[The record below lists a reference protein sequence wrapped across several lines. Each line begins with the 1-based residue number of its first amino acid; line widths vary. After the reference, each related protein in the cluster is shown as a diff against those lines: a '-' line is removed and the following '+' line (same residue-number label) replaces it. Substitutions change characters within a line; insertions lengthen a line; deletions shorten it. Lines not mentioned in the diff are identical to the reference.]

1 MSEEVNLSEE
11 SNNSENEA
19 NNPENEANN
28 SENEPLD
35 QKELLEDVAEIRQM
49 IHQQRFAECN
59 PMLFA
64 IIKNCPNQQPYIHRL
79 VQGLLSTV
87 IANLSLFQRKKMSSV
102 MLGFLKQDAKAI
114 KEFEIPETTPETRA
128 KLVSEAISEL
138 DQFLVDVEMD
148 IRSELGVFKD
158 LKKKGEEID
167 VKEVKPTLE
176 KFVSREAM
184 LFLNHDLSKE
194 EQDQASATLYQEWEE
209 CREKI
214 FGRFVSSGHWND
226 EERAE
231 VKDTILSPTVDSLTS
246 QLLVSAITL
255 SAATVFDM
263 GKFTLLY
270 DIYRQTDDDEVK
282 VRALLGWLLVSMN
295 SSCYEQ
301 HPDFL
306 SFAEQLTEDCK
317 NDSDLLAEIIKAQKM
332 LAVTVFSEQKSIDYT
347 NDIMSSLSKR
357 FLGDLKNKVADL
369 LEADEDMRNI
379 FGVEDDE
386 ETSDEES
393 PIRSVDIN
401 TDEDG
406 DPALNVGVDSP
417 LSMDEMMDK
426 GIDILLPQFKML
438 RDQTEFFTHLYNWF
452 MPFYLKNPHIT
463 EALGF
468 VDEKR
473 KFCKAFCSTARSC
486 PADAYSLANLIVS
499 HPNEIPENIV
509 DCYDDPEDEED
520 GSKPADEEE
529 IVNEFFKEP
538 EEHRAKRI
546 RINYIRNLLRF
557 SKFYKEKDELFTIL
571 DELDDDKPA
580 YAVLAGPLFQDEF
593 FDKYRMAIARYSFRR
608 EFPDMV
614 DVMLE
619 GVPCDT
625 LEMHFMKGWVCMQKE
640 DDHSLRMA
648 VDHFKE
654 MLKMQPD
661 MKPVYLQLGI
671 CYRKLCQVDE
681 YLENFDKLMEFKDSF
696 SEEELFE
703 LKLEKL
709 KFIVM
714 NNRLEEAMPL
724 AYELDY
730 THPESQMA
738 GALLTQLLIKIGGE
752 HTEGNFQKAHQRLDE
767 YFAEVNELFGSFE
780 KMKKS
785 GKDPK
790 NMMMQAMDLFFKMMK
805 NDKAAEAYNNYSL
818 GLLALIEHQPK
829 KAVGPFFRA
838 YAYYEDKDQ
847 DVFFEVLREDYK
859 WLKNYGC
866 SFTDIMIIYNQ
877 VVAEHQ
883 QSQEELKKYADKS
896 E

>member
-11 SNNSENEA
+11 SNN
-19 NNPENEANN
+19 PEEDV
-28 SENEPLD
+28 LD
-35 QKELLEDVAEIRQM
+35 QDFLLEKVDEMRDL
-49 IHQQRFAECN
+49 IHQQRFTECK
-59 PMLFA
+59 PILVEIFE
-64 IIKNCPNQQPYIHRL
+64 NCPNYKQYMRRL
-79 VQGLLSTV
+79 MHGLLKTV
-87 IANLSLFQRKKMSSV
+87 LANMSLLQCKKLPDD
-102 MLGFLKQDAKAI
+102 MLGFLKQYVKPSEELD
-114 KEFEIPETTPETRA
+114 IPEMTPEARTKFVFGA
-128 KLVSEAISEL
+128 VSEL
-138 DQFLVDVEMD
+138 DQLLEDIEMD
-148 IRSELGVFKD
+148 IRSEQGIFKD
-158 LKKKGEEID
+158 LKKQGEEID
-167 VKEVKPTLE
+167 IKEVKPTLE

-194 EQDQASATLYQEWEE
+194 EQDQASARLYQEWEE
-209 CREKI
+209 YREKI
-214 FGRFVSSGHWND
+214 FDRFVSSGYWND
-226 EERAE
+226 EERAV

-270 DIYRQTDDDEVK
+270 DIYRLADDDEVK
-282 VRALLGWLLVSMN
+282 VRALLGWLLVSTN
-295 SSCYEQ
+295 CGSYEQ
-301 HPDFL
+301 QPDFR

-347 NDIMSSLSKR
+347 NDIMASLSKR
-357 FLGDLKNKVADL
+357 FLDDLRDKVADL

-379 FGVEDDE
+379 FGIEDDE
-386 ETSDEES
+386 ETSEES
-393 PIRSVDIN
+393 PIRSDDTN
-401 TDEDG
+401 TDKDG
-406 DPALNVGVDSP
+406 IPNLDAVIESP

-499 HPNEIPENIV
+499 HSNEIPENIV

-520 GSKPADEEE
+520 GSESADEEE
-529 IVNEFFKEP
+529 IVKEFFNEP

-546 RINYIRNLLRF
+546 RINYIRNLMRF
-557 SKFYKEKDELFTIL
+557 SKFYTAKDEIFNIF

-593 FDKYRMAIARYSFRR
+593 FDKYRMAIARFSFRR
-608 EFPDMV
+608 EFPDLV
-614 DVMLE
+614 EVMLE

-625 LEMHFMKGWVCMQKE
+625 LEMHFMKGWVCMQKG
-640 DDHSLRMA
+640 DNHSLRMA
-648 VDHFKE
+648 VDYFKK
-654 MLKMQPD
+654 MLKIKPD
-661 MKPVYLQLGI
+661 MKQVYLQLGT
-671 CYRKLCQVDE
+671 CYRNLIQVDE

-703 LKLEKL
+703 LKLDKL

-714 NNRLEEAMPL
+714 NNRFEEAMPL

-730 THPESQMA
+730 THPENQMA

-752 HTEGNFQKAHQRLDE
+752 HTEENFQKAHQRLDE

-780 KMKKS
+780 KMKKA
-785 GKDPK
+785 GKDTK

-805 NDKAAEAYNNYSL
+805 NDKLAEAYNNYSL

-829 KAVGPFFRA
+829 KAMGPFFRV
-838 YAYYEDKDQ
+838 YAYYVEKDEN
-847 DVFFEVLREDYK
+847 VFFEALKEDYK

-866 SFTDIMIIYNQ
+866 SYTDLMIIYNQ

-883 QSQEELKKYADKS
+883 KSQEEIKKYADKS

>member
-11 SNNSENEA
+11 SNN
-19 NNPENEANN
+19 PEEV
-28 SENEPLD
+28 LD
-35 QKELLEDVAEIRQM
+35 QDELLEKIDEMRQL
-49 IHQQRFAECN
+49 IHQQRFTECKPLLVAVFTPLPSN
-59 PMLFA
+59 
-64 IIKNCPNQQPYIHRL
+64 KQYVNRL
-79 VQGLLSTV
+79 LQSLLTALA
-87 IANLSLFQRKKMSSV
+87 ANMSLFQRKKIPDGV
-102 MLGFLKQDAKAI
+102 FGFPLQHI
-114 KEFEIPETTPETRA
+114 KSFEKLDIPEMTPETRA
-128 KLVSEAISEL
+128 KYISSAISGL
-138 DQFLVDVEMD
+138 DQLLEDIEMD
-148 IRSELGVFKD
+148 IRSDQGVFKD
-158 LKKKGEEID
+158 LKKQGEAID
-167 VKEVKPTLE
+167 IKEVKSTLE

-194 EQDQASATLYQEWEE
+194 EQDQASARLYQEWEE
-209 CREKI
+209 YREKI
-214 FGRFVSSGHWND
+214 FGRFVSSGHWTD
-226 EERAE
+226 EECAA
-231 VKDTILSPTVDSLTS
+231 VKDSILSPTVDSLTS

-295 SSCYEQ
+295 SSYCEQ
-301 HPDFL
+301 HPDFR

-317 NDSDLLAEIIKAQKM
+317 NDQDLLADIIKAQKM

-369 LEADEDMRNI
+369 LDADEDMRNLFEI
-379 FGVEDDE
+379 DEDE
-386 ETSDEES
+386 ETSEEES

-406 DPALNVGVDSP
+406 VDNLNVGVDSP

-438 RDQTEFFTHLYNWF
+438 RDQTDFFTHLYNWF
-452 MPFYLKNPHIT
+452 MPFYLKNPHVT

-509 DCYDDPEDEED
+509 DCYDDPEDEGD
-520 GSKPADEEE
+520 GSEPADEEE

-538 EEHRAKRI
+538 GEHRAKRI

-557 SKFYKEKDELFTIL
+557 SKFYTAKDEIFNIL

-608 EFPDMV
+608 EFPDLV
-614 DVMLE
+614 EVMLE

-648 VDHFKE
+648 VDHFKK
-654 MLKMQPD
+654 MLKIKPD
-661 MKPVYLQLGI
+661 MKQVYLQLGI
-671 CYRKLCQVDE
+671 CYRNLIQVDE

-703 LKLEKL
+703 LKLDKL

-714 NNRLEEAMPL
+714 NNRFEEAMPL

-730 THPESQMA
+730 THPENQMA

-752 HTEGNFQKAHQRLDE
+752 HAEENFQKAHQRLDE
-767 YFAEVNELFGSFE
+767 YFAEVNELFGSFD

-785 GKDPK
+785 GKDTK

-805 NDKAAEAYNNYSL
+805 NDKLAEAYNNYSQ

-829 KAVGPFFRA
+829 KALEPFFRA
-838 YAYYEDKDQ
+838 YAYYVEKDEN
-847 DVFFEVLREDYK
+847 VFFEALKEDYK

-866 SFTDIMIIYNQ
+866 SYTDLMIIYNQ

-883 QSQEELKKYADKS
+883 QTEDELKKYADKS

>member
-11 SNNSENEA
+11 SNN
-19 NNPENEANN
+19 PEEDV
-28 SENEPLD
+28 LD
-35 QKELLEDVAEIRQM
+35 QDFLLEKVDEMRDL
-49 IHQQRFAECN
+49 IHQQRFTECK
-59 PMLFA
+59 PILVA
-64 IIKNCPNQQPYIHRL
+64 IFENCPNHKQYMRRL
-79 VQGLLSTV
+79 MHGLLKTV
-87 IANLSLFQRKKMSSV
+87 LANMSLLQCKKLPDD
-102 MLGFLKQDAKAI
+102 MLGFLKQYVKPSEELD
-114 KEFEIPETTPETRA
+114 IPEMTPEARTKFVFGA
-128 KLVSEAISEL
+128 VSEL
-138 DQFLVDVEMD
+138 DQLLVDIEMD
-148 IRSELGVFKD
+148 IRSDQGIFKD
-158 LKKKGEEID
+158 LKKQGEAID
-167 VKEVKPTLE
+167 IKEVKPTLE

-194 EQDQASATLYQEWEE
+194 EQDQASARLYQEWEE
-209 CREKI
+209 YREKI
-214 FGRFVSSGHWND
+214 FDRFVSSGYWNN
-226 EERAE
+226 EERAV

-270 DIYRQTDDDEVK
+270 DIYRLADDDEVK
-282 VRALLGWLLVSMN
+282 VRALLGWLLVSTN
-295 SSCYEQ
+295 CGSYEQ
-301 HPDFL
+301 QPDFR

-317 NDSDLLAEIIKAQKM
+317 NDPDLLAEIIKAQKM

-347 NDIMSSLSKR
+347 NDIMASLSKR
-357 FLGDLKNKVADL
+357 FLDDLRDKVADL

-379 FGVEDDE
+379 FGIEDDE
-386 ETSDEES
+386 ETSEES
-393 PIRSVDIN
+393 PIRSDDTN
-401 TDEDG
+401 TDKDG
-406 DPALNVGVDSP
+406 IPNLDADIESP

-499 HPNEIPENIV
+499 HSNEIPENIV

-520 GSKPADEEE
+520 GSESADEEE
-529 IVNEFFKEP
+529 IVKEFFNEP

-546 RINYIRNLLRF
+546 RINYIRNLMRF
-557 SKFYKEKDELFTIL
+557 SKFYTAKDEIFNIF

-593 FDKYRMAIARYSFRR
+593 FDKYRMAIARFSFRR
-608 EFPDMV
+608 EFPDLV
-614 DVMLE
+614 EVMLE

-625 LEMHFMKGWVCMQKE
+625 LEMHFMKGWVCMQKG
-640 DDHSLRMA
+640 DNHSLRMA
-648 VDHFKE
+648 VDHFKK
-654 MLKMQPD
+654 MLKIKPD
-661 MKPVYLQLGI
+661 MKQVYLQLGT
-671 CYRKLCQVDE
+671 CYRNLIQVDE
-681 YLENFDKLMEFKDSF
+681 YLDNFDKLMEFKDSF

-703 LKLEKL
+703 LKLDKL

-714 NNRLEEAMPL
+714 NNRFEEAMPL

-730 THPESQMA
+730 THPENQMA

-752 HTEGNFQKAHQRLDE
+752 HAEENFQKAHQRLDE

-780 KMKKS
+780 KMKKA
-785 GKDPK
+785 GKDTK

-805 NDKAAEAYNNYSL
+805 NDKLAEAYNNYSL

-829 KAVGPFFRA
+829 KAMGPFFRV
-838 YAYYEDKDQ
+838 YAYYVEKDEN
-847 DVFFEVLREDYK
+847 VFFEALKEDYK

-866 SFTDIMIIYNQ
+866 SYTDLMIIYNQ

-883 QSQEELKKYADKS
+883 KSQEEIKKYADKS

>member
-11 SNNSENEA
+11 SNN
-19 NNPENEANN
+19 PEEDV
-28 SENEPLD
+28 LD
-35 QKELLEDVAEIRQM
+35 QDFLLEKVDEMRDL
-49 IHQQRFAECN
+49 IHQQRFTECK
-59 PMLFA
+59 PILVA
-64 IIKNCPNQQPYIHRL
+64 IFENCPNHKQYMRRL
-79 VQGLLSTV
+79 MHGLLKTV
-87 IANLSLFQRKKMSSV
+87 LANMSLLQCKKLPDD
-102 MLGFLKQDAKAI
+102 MLGFLKQYVKPSEELD
-114 KEFEIPETTPETRA
+114 IPEMTPEARTKFVFGA
-128 KLVSEAISEL
+128 VSEL
-138 DQFLVDVEMD
+138 DQLLVDIEMD
-148 IRSELGVFKD
+148 IRSDQGIFKD
-158 LKKKGEEID
+158 LKKQGEAID
-167 VKEVKPTLE
+167 IKEVKPTLE

-194 EQDQASATLYQEWEE
+194 EQDQASARLYQEWEE
-209 CREKI
+209 YREKI
-214 FGRFVSSGHWND
+214 FDRFVSSGYWNN
-226 EERAE
+226 EERAV

-270 DIYRQTDDDEVK
+270 DIYRLADDDEVK
-282 VRALLGWLLVSMN
+282 VRALLGWLLVSTN
-295 SSCYEQ
+295 CGSYEQ
-301 HPDFL
+301 QPDFR

-317 NDSDLLAEIIKAQKM
+317 NDPDLLAEIIKAQKM

-347 NDIMSSLSKR
+347 NDIMASLSKR
-357 FLGDLKNKVADL
+357 FLDDLRDKVADL

-379 FGVEDDE
+379 FGIEDDE
-386 ETSDEES
+386 ETSEES
-393 PIRSVDIN
+393 PIRSDDTN
-401 TDEDG
+401 TDEDRIPNL
-406 DPALNVGVDSP
+406 DADIESP

-473 KFCKAFCSTARSC
+473 KFCKAFSSTARSC

-499 HPNEIPENIV
+499 HSNEIPENIV

-520 GSKPADEEE
+520 GSESADEEE
-529 IVNEFFKEP
+529 IVKEFFNEP

-546 RINYIRNLLRF
+546 RINYIRNLMRF
-557 SKFYKEKDELFTIL
+557 SKFYTAKDEIFNIF

-593 FDKYRMAIARYSFRR
+593 FDKYRMAIARFSFRR
-608 EFPDMV
+608 EFPDLV
-614 DVMLE
+614 EVMLE

-625 LEMHFMKGWVCMQKE
+625 LEMHFMKGWVCMQKG
-640 DDHSLRMA
+640 DNHSLRMA
-648 VDHFKE
+648 VDHFKK
-654 MLKMQPD
+654 MLKIKPD
-661 MKPVYLQLGI
+661 MKQVYLQLGT
-671 CYRKLCQVDE
+671 CYRNLIQVDE

-703 LKLEKL
+703 LKLDKL

-714 NNRLEEAMPL
+714 NNRFEEAMPL

-730 THPESQMA
+730 THPENQMA

-752 HTEGNFQKAHQRLDE
+752 HAEENFQKAHQRLDE

-780 KMKKS
+780 KMKKA
-785 GKDPK
+785 GKDTK

-805 NDKAAEAYNNYSL
+805 NDKLAEAYNNYSL

-829 KAVGPFFRA
+829 KAMGPFFRV
-838 YAYYEDKDQ
+838 YAYYVEKDE
-847 DVFFEVLREDYK
+847 DVFFEALKEDYK

-866 SFTDIMIIYNQ
+866 SYTDLMIIYNQ

-883 QSQEELKKYADKS
+883 KSQEEIKKYADKS

>member
-11 SNNSENEA
+11 SNN
-19 NNPENEANN
+19 PEEVLA
-28 SENEPLD
+28 
-35 QKELLEDVAEIRQM
+35 QKELLEDVVEIRQM

-64 IIKNCPNQQPYIHRL
+64 IIKNSPNHLPYIHRL

-87 IANLSLFQRKKMSSV
+87 IASLSLFQRKKMSTE
-102 MLGFLKQDAKAI
+102 MLGFLKLDAKAI
-114 KEFEIPETTPETRA
+114 KEFKIPETTPEARA

-138 DQFLVDVEMD
+138 DQFLVDIEMD
-148 IRSELGVFKD
+148 IRSEQGIFKD
-158 LKKKGEEID
+158 LKKQGEAID
-167 VKEVKPTLE
+167 IKEVKPTLE

-194 EQDQASATLYQEWEE
+194 EQDQASARLYQEWEE
-209 CREKI
+209 YREKI
-214 FGRFVSSGHWND
+214 FDRFVSSGYWND
-226 EERAE
+226 EERAA

-270 DIYRQTDDDEVK
+270 DIYRLADDDEVK
-282 VRALLGWLLVSMN
+282 VRALLGWLLVSMKSN
-295 SSCYEQ
+295 SYEQ
-301 HPDFL
+301 HPDFR

-317 NDSDLLAEIIKAQKM
+317 NDPDLLADIIKAQKM

-347 NDIMSSLSKR
+347 NDIMASLSKR
-357 FLGDLKNKVADL
+357 FLGDLKDKVADL

-379 FGVEDDE
+379 FGIDEDE
-386 ETSDEES
+386 ETSEES

-406 DPALNVGVDSP
+406 IDNLDADIESP

-509 DCYDDPEDEED
+509 DCYDDPEDEGD
-520 GSKPADEEE
+520 GSESADEEE

-538 EEHRAKRI
+538 GEHRAKRI

-557 SKFYKEKDELFTIL
+557 SKFYTAKDEIFNIL

-608 EFPDMV
+608 EFPDLV
-614 DVMLE
+614 EVMLE

-625 LEMHFMKGWVCMQKE
+625 LEMHFMKGWVCMQKG
-640 DDHSLRMA
+640 DNHSLRMA
-648 VDHFKE
+648 VDHFKK
-654 MLKMQPD
+654 MLKIKPD
-661 MKPVYLQLGI
+661 MKQVYLQLGI
-671 CYRKLCQVDE
+671 CYRNLIQVDE

-703 LKLEKL
+703 LKLDKL

-714 NNRLEEAMPL
+714 NNRFEEAMPL

-730 THPESQMA
+730 THPENQMA

-752 HTEGNFQKAHQRLDE
+752 HTEENFQKAHQRLDE

-780 KMKKS
+780 KMKKE
-785 GKDPK
+785 GKDTK

-805 NDKAAEAYNNYSL
+805 NDKLAEAYNNYSL

-829 KAVGPFFRA
+829 KAMGPFFRA
-838 YAYYEDKDQ
+838 YAYYVEKDEN
-847 DVFFEVLREDYK
+847 VFFEALKEDYK

-866 SFTDIMIIYNQ
+866 SYTDLMIIYNQ

-883 QSQEELKKYADKS
+883 KSQEEIKKYADKS

>member
-11 SNNSENEA
+11 SNN
-19 NNPENEANN
+19 PEEV
-28 SENEPLD
+28 LD
-35 QKELLEDVAEIRQM
+35 QDELLEKIDEMRQL
-49 IHQQRFAECN
+49 IHQQRFTECKPLLVAVFTPLPSN
-59 PMLFA
+59 
-64 IIKNCPNQQPYIHRL
+64 KQYVNRL
-79 VQGLLSTV
+79 LQSLLTALA
-87 IANLSLFQRKKMSSV
+87 ANMSLFQRKKIPDGV
-102 MLGFLKQDAKAI
+102 FGFPLQHI
-114 KEFEIPETTPETRA
+114 KSFEELDIPEMTPETRA
-128 KLVSEAISEL
+128 KYISSAISGL
-138 DQFLVDVEMD
+138 DQLLEDIEMD
-148 IRSELGVFKD
+148 IRSDQGVFKD
-158 LKKKGEEID
+158 LKKQGEAID
-167 VKEVKPTLE
+167 IKEVKPTLE

-194 EQDQASATLYQEWEE
+194 EQDQASARLYQEWEE
-209 CREKI
+209 YREKI
-214 FGRFVSSGHWND
+214 FGRFVSSGHWTD
-226 EERAE
+226 EECAA
-231 VKDTILSPTVDSLTS
+231 VKDSILSPTVDSLTS

-270 DIYRQTDDDEVK
+270 GIYRQTDDDEVK

-295 SSCYEQ
+295 SSYCEQ
-301 HPDFL
+301 HPDFR

-317 NDSDLLAEIIKAQKM
+317 NDQDLLADIIKAQKM

-369 LEADEDMRNI
+369 LDADEDMRNLFEI
-379 FGVEDDE
+379 DEDE
-386 ETSDEES
+386 ETSEEES

-406 DPALNVGVDSP
+406 VDNLNVGVDSP

-438 RDQTEFFTHLYNWF
+438 RDQTDFFTHLYNWF
-452 MPFYLKNPHIT
+452 MPFYLKNPHVT

-486 PADAYSLANLIVS
+486 PADAYSLANLIIS

-509 DCYDDPEDEED
+509 DCYDDPEDEGD
-520 GSKPADEEE
+520 GSEPADEEE

-538 EEHRAKRI
+538 GEHRAKRI

-557 SKFYKEKDELFTIL
+557 SKFYKGKDELFTIL

-608 EFPDMV
+608 EFPDLV
-614 DVMLE
+614 EVMLE

-648 VDHFKE
+648 VSHFKE

-661 MKPVYLQLGI
+661 MKQVYLQLGI
-671 CYRKLCQVDE
+671 CYRNLIQVDE

-703 LKLEKL
+703 LKLDKL

-714 NNRLEEAMPL
+714 NNRFEEAMPL

-730 THPESQMA
+730 THPENQMA

-752 HTEGNFQKAHQRLDE
+752 HAEENFQKAHQRLDE
-767 YFAEVNELFGSFE
+767 YFAEANELFGSFE
-780 KMKKS
+780 KMKKE
-785 GKDPK
+785 GKDTK

-829 KAVGPFFRA
+829 KALEPFFRA
-838 YAYYEDKDQ
+838 YAYYVEKDEN
-847 DVFFEVLREDYK
+847 VFFEALKEDYK

-866 SFTDIMIIYNQ
+866 SYTDLMIIYNQ

-883 QSQEELKKYADKS
+883 QTEDELKKYADKS

>member
-11 SNNSENEA
+11 SNSQEE
-19 NNPENEANN
+19 EV
-28 SENEPLD
+28 LD
-35 QKELLEDVAEIRQM
+35 QDFLLEKVDEMRHL
-49 IHQQRFAECN
+49 IHQQRFAECK
-59 PMLFA
+59 PMLVA
-64 IIKNCPNQQPYIHRL
+64 IFENCPNHKQYMRRL
-79 VQGLLSTV
+79 MHGLLTTV
-87 IANLSLFQRKKMSSV
+87 LANMSLLQRKKLPDD
-102 MLGFLKQDAKAI
+102 MLGILKQYVKPSEELD
-114 KEFEIPETTPETRA
+114 IPEMTPESRTKFVFGA
-128 KLVSEAISEL
+128 VSEL
-138 DQFLVDVEMD
+138 DQLLEDIEMD
-148 IRSELGVFKD
+148 IRSEQGIFKD
-158 LKKKGEEID
+158 LKKQGEEID
-167 VKEVKPTLE
+167 IKEVKPTLE

-194 EQDQASATLYQEWEE
+194 EQDQASARLYQEWEE
-209 CREKI
+209 YREKI
-214 FGRFVSSGHWND
+214 FDRFVSSGYWND
-226 EERAE
+226 EERAV

-270 DIYRQTDDDEVK
+270 DIYRLADDDEVK
-282 VRALLGWLLVSMN
+282 VRALLGWLLVSTN
-295 SSCYEQ
+295 CGCYEQ
-301 HPDFL
+301 QPDFR

-317 NDSDLLAEIIKAQKM
+317 NDQDLLAEIIKAQKM

-347 NDIMSSLSKR
+347 NDIMASLSKR
-357 FLGDLKNKVADL
+357 FLGDLKDKVANL
-369 LEADEDMRNI
+369 LEADEDMQNI
-379 FGVEDDE
+379 FGIEDDE
-386 ETSDEES
+386 ETSEES

-406 DPALNVGVDSP
+406 IPNLDVDMDSP

-509 DCYDDPEDEED
+509 DCYDDPEDEGD
-520 GSKPADEEE
+520 GSEPADEEE

-538 EEHRAKRI
+538 GEHRAKRI

-557 SKFYKEKDELFTIL
+557 SKFYTAKDEIFNIL

-608 EFPDMV
+608 EFPDLV
-614 DVMLE
+614 EVMLE

-625 LEMHFMKGWVCMQKE
+625 LEMHFMKGWVCMQKG
-640 DDHSLRMA
+640 DNHSLRMA
-648 VDHFKE
+648 VDHFKK
-654 MLKMQPD
+654 MLKIKPD
-661 MKPVYLQLGI
+661 MKQVYLQLGI
-671 CYRKLCQVDE
+671 CYRNLIQVDE

-703 LKLEKL
+703 LKLDKL

-714 NNRLEEAMPL
+714 NNRFEEAMPL

-730 THPESQMA
+730 THPENQMA

-752 HTEGNFQKAHQRLDE
+752 HAEENFLKAHQRLDE
-767 YFAEVNELFGSFE
+767 YFAEANELFGSFE
-780 KMKKS
+780 KMKKE
-785 GKDPK
+785 GKDTK

-829 KAVGPFFRA
+829 KAMGPFFRA
-838 YAYYEDKDQ
+838 YAYYVEKDEN
-847 DVFFEVLREDYK
+847 VFFEALKEDYK
-859 WLKNYGC
+859 WLKDYGC
-866 SFTDIMIIYNQ
+866 SYTDLMIIYNQ

-883 QSQEELKKYADKS
+883 KSQEEIKKYADKS

>member
-11 SNNSENEA
+11 SNN
-19 NNPENEANN
+19 PEEV
-28 SENEPLD
+28 LD
-35 QKELLEDVAEIRQM
+35 QDELLEKIDEMRQL
-49 IHQQRFAECN
+49 IHQQRFTECKPLLVAVFTPLPSN
-59 PMLFA
+59 
-64 IIKNCPNQQPYIHRL
+64 KQYVNRL
-79 VQGLLSTV
+79 LQSLLTALA
-87 IANLSLFQRKKMSSV
+87 ANMSLFQRKKIPDGV
-102 MLGFLKQDAKAI
+102 FGFPLQHI
-114 KEFEIPETTPETRA
+114 KSFEELDIPEMTPETRA
-128 KLVSEAISEL
+128 KYISSAISGL
-138 DQFLVDVEMD
+138 DQLLEDIEMD
-148 IRSELGVFKD
+148 IRSDQGVFKD
-158 LKKKGEEID
+158 LKKQGEAID
-167 VKEVKPTLE
+167 IKEVKPTLE

-194 EQDQASATLYQEWEE
+194 EQDQASARLYQEWEE
-209 CREKI
+209 YREKI
-214 FGRFVSSGHWND
+214 FGRFVSSGHWTD
-226 EERAE
+226 EECAA
-231 VKDTILSPTVDSLTS
+231 VKDSILSPTVDSLTS

-295 SSCYEQ
+295 SCYCEQ
-301 HPDFL
+301 HPDFR

-317 NDSDLLAEIIKAQKM
+317 NDQDLLADIIKAQKM

-369 LEADEDMRNI
+369 LDADEDMRNLFEI
-379 FGVEDDE
+379 DEDE
-386 ETSDEES
+386 ETSEEES

-406 DPALNVGVDSP
+406 VDNLNVGVDSP

-438 RDQTEFFTHLYNWF
+438 RDQTDFFTHLYNWF

-509 DCYDDPEDEED
+509 DCYDDPEDEGD
-520 GSKPADEEE
+520 GSEPADEEE

-538 EEHRAKRI
+538 GEHRAKRI

-608 EFPDMV
+608 EFPDLV
-614 DVMLE
+614 EVMLE

-625 LEMHFMKGWVCMQKE
+625 LEMHFMKGWVCMQKG
-640 DDHSLRMA
+640 DNHSLRMA
-648 VDHFKE
+648 VDHFKK
-654 MLKMQPD
+654 MLKIKPD
-661 MKPVYLQLGI
+661 MKQVYLQLGI
-671 CYRKLCQVDE
+671 CYRNLIQVDE

-703 LKLEKL
+703 LKLDKL

-714 NNRLEEAMPL
+714 NNIFEEAMPL

-730 THPESQMA
+730 THPENQMA

-752 HTEGNFQKAHQRLDE
+752 HAEENFQKAHQRLDE

-780 KMKKS
+780 KMKKE
-785 GKDPK
+785 GKDTK

-805 NDKAAEAYNNYSL
+805 NDKLAEAYNNYSL

-829 KAVGPFFRA
+829 KAMGPFFRA
-838 YAYYEDKDQ
+838 YAYYVEKDEN
-847 DVFFEVLREDYK
+847 VFFEALKEDYK

-866 SFTDIMIIYNQ
+866 SYTDLMIIYNQ

-883 QSQEELKKYADKS
+883 KSQEEIKKYADKS

>member
-11 SNNSENEA
+11 SNN
-19 NNPENEANN
+19 PEEDV
-28 SENEPLD
+28 LD
-35 QKELLEDVAEIRQM
+35 QDFLLEKVDEMRDL
-49 IHQQRFAECN
+49 IHQQRFTECK
-59 PMLFA
+59 PILVA
-64 IIKNCPNQQPYIHRL
+64 IFENCPNHKQYMRRL
-79 VQGLLSTV
+79 MHGLLKTV
-87 IANLSLFQRKKMSSV
+87 LANMSLLQCKKLPDD
-102 MLGFLKQDAKAI
+102 MLGFLKQYVKPSEELD
-114 KEFEIPETTPETRA
+114 IPEMTPEARTKFVFGA
-128 KLVSEAISEL
+128 VSEL
-138 DQFLVDVEMD
+138 DQLLVDIEMD
-148 IRSELGVFKD
+148 IRSDQGIFKD
-158 LKKKGEEID
+158 LKKQGEAID
-167 VKEVKPTLE
+167 IKEVKPTLE

-194 EQDQASATLYQEWEE
+194 EQDQASARLYQEWEE
-209 CREKI
+209 YREKI
-214 FGRFVSSGHWND
+214 FDRFVSSGYWNN
-226 EERAE
+226 EERAV

-270 DIYRQTDDDEVK
+270 DIYRLADDDEVK
-282 VRALLGWLLVSMN
+282 VRALLGWLLVSTN
-295 SSCYEQ
+295 CGSYEQ
-301 HPDFL
+301 QPDFR

-317 NDSDLLAEIIKAQKM
+317 NDPDLLAEIIKAQKM

-347 NDIMSSLSKR
+347 NDIMASLSKR
-357 FLGDLKNKVADL
+357 FLDDLRDKVADL

-379 FGVEDDE
+379 FGIEDDE
-386 ETSDEES
+386 ETSEES
-393 PIRSVDIN
+393 PIRSDDTN
-401 TDEDG
+401 TDEDRIPNL
-406 DPALNVGVDSP
+406 DADIESP

-499 HPNEIPENIV
+499 HSNEIPENIV

-520 GSKPADEEE
+520 GSESADEEE
-529 IVNEFFKEP
+529 IVKEFFNEP

-546 RINYIRNLLRF
+546 RINYIRNLMRF
-557 SKFYKEKDELFTIL
+557 SKFYTAKDEIFNIF

-608 EFPDMV
+608 EFPDLV
-614 DVMLE
+614 EVMLE

-625 LEMHFMKGWVCMQKE
+625 LEMHFMKGWVCMQKG
-640 DDHSLRMA
+640 DNHSLRMA
-648 VDHFKE
+648 VDHFKK
-654 MLKMQPD
+654 MLKIKPD
-661 MKPVYLQLGI
+661 MKQVYLQLGT
-671 CYRKLCQVDE
+671 CYRNLIQVDE

-703 LKLEKL
+703 LKLDKL

-714 NNRLEEAMPL
+714 NNRFEEAMPL

-730 THPESQMA
+730 THPENQMA

-752 HTEGNFQKAHQRLDE
+752 HAEENFQKAHQRLDE

-780 KMKKS
+780 KMKKA
-785 GKDPK
+785 GKDTK

-805 NDKAAEAYNNYSL
+805 NDKLAEAYNNYSL

-829 KAVGPFFRA
+829 KAMGPFFRV
-838 YAYYEDKDQ
+838 YAYYVEKDEN
-847 DVFFEVLREDYK
+847 VFFEALKEDYK

-866 SFTDIMIIYNQ
+866 SYTDLMIIYNQ

-883 QSQEELKKYADKS
+883 KSQEEIKKYADKS

>member
-11 SNNSENEA
+11 SNN
-19 NNPENEANN
+19 PEEDV
-28 SENEPLD
+28 LD
-35 QKELLEDVAEIRQM
+35 QDELLEKIDEMRQL
-49 IHQQRFAECN
+49 IHQQRFTECKQMLVEVFTPFSSN
-59 PMLFA
+59 KQYINRLMQSLLTSLFA
-64 IIKNCPNQQPYIHRL
+64 NM
-79 VQGLLSTV
+79 
-87 IANLSLFQRKKMSSV
+87 SLFQRKKIPDGVFGIPIQHNKS
-102 MLGFLKQDAKAI
+102 
-114 KEFEIPETTPETRA
+114 FEELDIPEMTPEARTKFVFGA
-128 KLVSEAISEL
+128 VSEL
-138 DQFLVDVEMD
+138 DQLLEDIEMD
-148 IRSELGVFKD
+148 IRSEQGIFKD
-158 LKKKGEEID
+158 LKKQGEAID
-167 VKEVKPTLE
+167 IKEVKPTLE

-194 EQDQASATLYQEWEE
+194 EQDQASARLYQEWEE
-209 CREKI
+209 YREKI
-214 FGRFVSSGHWND
+214 FDRFVSSGYWND
-226 EERAE
+226 EERAV

-270 DIYRQTDDDEVK
+270 DIYRLADDDEVK
-282 VRALLGWLLVSMN
+282 VRALLGWLLVSTN
-295 SSCYEQ
+295 CGCYEQ
-301 HPDFL
+301 QPDFR

-357 FLGDLKNKVADL
+357 FLGDLKDKVADL
-369 LEADEDMRNI
+369 LEADEDMQNI
-379 FGVEDDE
+379 FGIEDDE
-386 ETSDEES
+386 ETSEES

-406 DPALNVGVDSP
+406 IPNLDVDMDSP

-509 DCYDDPEDEED
+509 DCYDDPEDEGD
-520 GSKPADEEE
+520 GSEPADEEE

-538 EEHRAKRI
+538 GEHRAKRI

-557 SKFYKEKDELFTIL
+557 SKFYTAKDEIFNIL

-608 EFPDMV
+608 EFPDLV
-614 DVMLE
+614 EVMLE

-625 LEMHFMKGWVCMQKE
+625 LEMHFMKGWVCMQKGNN
-640 DDHSLRMA
+640 HSLRMA
-648 VDHFKE
+648 VDHFKK
-654 MLKMQPD
+654 MLKIKPD
-661 MKPVYLQLGI
+661 MKQVYLQLGI
-671 CYRKLCQVDE
+671 CYRNLIQVDE

-703 LKLEKL
+703 LKLDKL

-714 NNRLEEAMPL
+714 NNRFEEAMPL

-730 THPESQMA
+730 THPENQMA

-752 HTEGNFQKAHQRLDE
+752 HAEENFLKAHQRLDE
-767 YFAEVNELFGSFE
+767 YFAEANELFGSFE
-780 KMKKS
+780 KMKKE
-785 GKDPK
+785 GKDTK

-829 KAVGPFFRA
+829 KAMGPFFRA
-838 YAYYEDKDQ
+838 YAYYVEKDEN
-847 DVFFEVLREDYK
+847 VFFEALKEDYK

-866 SFTDIMIIYNQ
+866 SYTDLMIIYNQ

-883 QSQEELKKYADKS
+883 KSQEEIKKYADKS

>member
-11 SNNSENEA
+11 SNN
-19 NNPENEANN
+19 PEEV
-28 SENEPLD
+28 LD
-35 QKELLEDVAEIRQM
+35 QDELLEKIDEMRQL
-49 IHQQRFAECN
+49 IHQQRFTECKPLLVAVFTPLPSN
-59 PMLFA
+59 
-64 IIKNCPNQQPYIHRL
+64 KQYVNRL
-79 VQGLLSTV
+79 LQSLLTALA
-87 IANLSLFQRKKMSSV
+87 ANMSLFQRKKIPDGV
-102 MLGFLKQDAKAI
+102 FGFPLQHI
-114 KEFEIPETTPETRA
+114 KSFEELDIPEMTPETRA
-128 KLVSEAISEL
+128 KYISSAISGL
-138 DQFLVDVEMD
+138 DQLLEDIEMD
-148 IRSELGVFKD
+148 IRSDQGVFKD
-158 LKKKGEEID
+158 LKKQGEAID
-167 VKEVKPTLE
+167 IKEVKPTLE

-194 EQDQASATLYQEWEE
+194 EQDQASARLYQEWEE
-209 CREKI
+209 YREKI
-214 FGRFVSSGHWND
+214 FGRFVSSGHWTD
-226 EERAE
+226 EECAA

-270 DIYRQTDDDEVK
+270 GIYRQTDDDEVK
-282 VRALLGWLLVSMN
+282 VRALLGWLLVSTN
-295 SSCYEQ
+295 CGCYEQ
-301 HPDFL
+301 QPDFR

-347 NDIMSSLSKR
+347 NDIMASLSKR
-357 FLGDLKNKVADL
+357 FLGDLKDKVADL

-379 FGVEDDE
+379 FEIEDDE
-386 ETSDEES
+386 ETSEEES

-406 DPALNVGVDSP
+406 VDNLNVGVDSP

-438 RDQTEFFTHLYNWF
+438 RDQTDFFTHLYNWF
-452 MPFYLKNPHIT
+452 MPFYLKNPHVT

-486 PADAYSLANLIVS
+486 PADAYSLANLIIS

-509 DCYDDPEDEED
+509 DCYDDPEDEGD
-520 GSKPADEEE
+520 GSEPADEEE

-538 EEHRAKRI
+538 GEHRAKRI

-557 SKFYKEKDELFTIL
+557 SKFYTAKDEIFNIL

-608 EFPDMV
+608 EFPDLV
-614 DVMLE
+614 EVMLE

-648 VDHFKE
+648 VSHFKE

-661 MKPVYLQLGI
+661 MKQVYLQLGI
-671 CYRKLCQVDE
+671 CYRNLIQVDE

-703 LKLEKL
+703 LKLDKL

-714 NNRLEEAMPL
+714 NNRFEEAMPL

-730 THPESQMA
+730 THPENQMA

-752 HTEGNFQKAHQRLDE
+752 HAEENFQKAHQRLDE
-767 YFAEVNELFGSFE
+767 YFAEANELFGSFE
-780 KMKKS
+780 KMKKE
-785 GKDPK
+785 GKDTK

-829 KAVGPFFRA
+829 KAMGPFFRA
-838 YAYYEDKDQ
+838 YAYYVEKDEN
-847 DVFFEVLREDYK
+847 VFFEALKEDYK

-866 SFTDIMIIYNQ
+866 SYTDLMIIYNQ

-883 QSQEELKKYADKS
+883 QTEDELKKYADKS

>member
-11 SNNSENEA
+11 SNN
-19 NNPENEANN
+19 PEEVLA
-28 SENEPLD
+28 
-35 QKELLEDVAEIRQM
+35 QKELLEDVVEIRQM

-64 IIKNCPNQQPYIHRL
+64 IIKNSPNHQPYIHRL

-87 IANLSLFQRKKMSSV
+87 IASLSLFQRKKISTE
-102 MLGFLKQDAKAI
+102 MLGFLKLDAKAV
-114 KEFEIPETTPETRA
+114 KEFKIPETTPEGRA
-128 KLVSEAISEL
+128 KLVSDAISEL
-138 DQFLVDVEMD
+138 DQFLVDIEMD
-148 IRSELGVFKD
+148 IRSEQGIFKD
-158 LKKKGEEID
+158 LKKQGEAID
-167 VKEVKPTLE
+167 IKEVKPTLE

-194 EQDQASATLYQEWEE
+194 EQDQASARLYQEWEE
-209 CREKI
+209 YREKI
-214 FGRFVSSGHWND
+214 FDRFVSSGYWND
-226 EERAE
+226 EERAV

-270 DIYRQTDDDEVK
+270 DIYRLADDDEVK
-282 VRALLGWLLVSMN
+282 VRALLGWLLVSTN
-295 SSCYEQ
+295 CGCYEQ
-301 HPDFL
+301 QPDFR

-357 FLGDLKNKVADL
+357 FLGDLKDKVANL
-369 LEADEDMRNI
+369 LEADEDMQNI
-379 FGVEDDE
+379 FGIEDDE
-386 ETSDEES
+386 ETSEES

-406 DPALNVGVDSP
+406 IPNLDVDMDSP

-509 DCYDDPEDEED
+509 DCYDDPEDEGD
-520 GSKPADEEE
+520 GSEPADEEE

-538 EEHRAKRI
+538 GEHRAKRI

-557 SKFYKEKDELFTIL
+557 SKFYTAKDEIFNIL

-608 EFPDMV
+608 EFPDLV
-614 DVMLE
+614 EVMLE

-625 LEMHFMKGWVCMQKE
+625 LEMHFMKGWVCMQKG
-640 DDHSLRMA
+640 DNHSLCMA
-648 VDHFKE
+648 VDHFKK
-654 MLKMQPD
+654 MLKIKPD
-661 MKPVYLQLGI
+661 MKQVYLQLGI
-671 CYRKLCQVDE
+671 CYRNLIQVDE

-703 LKLEKL
+703 LKLDKL

-714 NNRLEEAMPL
+714 NNRFEEAMPL

-730 THPESQMA
+730 THPENQMA

-752 HTEGNFQKAHQRLDE
+752 HAEENFLKAHQRLDE

-780 KMKKS
+780 KMKKE
-785 GKDPK
+785 GKDTK

-805 NDKAAEAYNNYSL
+805 NDKLAEAYNNYSL

-829 KAVGPFFRA
+829 KAMGPFFRA
-838 YAYYEDKDQ
+838 YAYYVEKDEN
-847 DVFFEVLREDYK
+847 VFFEALKEDYK

-866 SFTDIMIIYNQ
+866 SYTDLMIIYNQ

-883 QSQEELKKYADKS
+883 KSQEEIKKYADKS

>member
-11 SNNSENEA
+11 SNSQEEV
-19 NNPENEANN
+19 
-28 SENEPLD
+28 LD
-35 QKELLEDVAEIRQM
+35 QDFLLEKVDEMRDL
-49 IHQQRFAECN
+49 IHQQRFAECK
-59 PMLFA
+59 PMLVEVFTPFSSNKQYINRLLQSLLTSLFA
-64 IIKNCPNQQPYIHRL
+64 NM
-79 VQGLLSTV
+79 
-87 IANLSLFQRKKMSSV
+87 SLFQRKKIPDGVFGIPIQHNKS
-102 MLGFLKQDAKAI
+102 
-114 KEFEIPETTPETRA
+114 FEELDIPEMTPEARA
-128 KLVSEAISEL
+128 KYISSTISGL
-138 DQFLVDVEMD
+138 DQLLVDVEMD
-148 IRSELGVFKD
+148 IRSDQGVFKD
-158 LKKKGEEID
+158 LKKQGEEID
-167 VKEVKPTLE
+167 IKEVKSTLE

-194 EQDQASATLYQEWEE
+194 EQDQASARLYQEWEE

-214 FGRFVSSGHWND
+214 FGRFVSSGYWND
-226 EERAE
+226 EERAA

-295 SSCYEQ
+295 SSYCEQ
-301 HPDFL
+301 HPDFR

-317 NDSDLLAEIIKAQKM
+317 NDQDLLAEIIKAQKM

-369 LEADEDMRNI
+369 LDADEDMRNL
-379 FGVEDDE
+379 FGIDEDE
-386 ETSDEES
+386 ETSEEES

-406 DPALNVGVDSP
+406 VDNLNVDVDSP

-438 RDQTEFFTHLYNWF
+438 RDQTDFFTHLYNWF
-452 MPFYLKNPHIT
+452 MPFYLKNPHVT

-486 PADAYSLANLIVS
+486 PADAYSLANLIIS

-509 DCYDDPEDEED
+509 DCYDDPEDEGD
-520 GSKPADEEE
+520 GSEPADEEE

-538 EEHRAKRI
+538 GEHRAKRI

-614 DVMLE
+614 EVMLE

-648 VDHFKE
+648 VDHFKK
-654 MLKMQPD
+654 MLKIKPD
-661 MKPVYLQLGI
+661 MKQVYLQLGI
-671 CYRKLCQVDE
+671 CYRNLIQVDE

-703 LKLEKL
+703 LKLDKL

-714 NNRLEEAMPL
+714 NNRFEEAMPL

-730 THPESQMA
+730 THPENQMA

-752 HTEGNFQKAHQRLDE
+752 HAEENFQKAHQRLDE
-767 YFAEVNELFGSFE
+767 YFAEVNELFGSFD

-785 GKDPK
+785 GKDTK
-790 NMMMQAMDLFFKMMK
+790 NIMMQAMDLFFKMMK
-805 NDKAAEAYNNYSL
+805 NDKLAEAYNNYSQ

-829 KAVGPFFRA
+829 KALEPFFRA
-838 YAYYEDKDQ
+838 YAYYVEKDEN
-847 DVFFEVLREDYK
+847 VFFEALKEDYK

-866 SFTDIMIIYNQ
+866 SYTDLMIIYNQ

-883 QSQEELKKYADKS
+883 QTEDELKKYADKS

>member
-1 MSEEVNLSEE
+1 MSEKVNLSEE
-11 SNNSENEA
+11 SNSQEEV
-19 NNPENEANN
+19 
-28 SENEPLD
+28 LD
-35 QKELLEDVAEIRQM
+35 QDELLEKIDEMRQL
-49 IHQQRFAECN
+49 IHQQRFTECK
-59 PMLFA
+59 PMLVEVFTPFSSNKQYINRLMQSLLTSLFA
-64 IIKNCPNQQPYIHRL
+64 NM
-79 VQGLLSTV
+79 
-87 IANLSLFQRKKMSSV
+87 SLFQRKKIPDGV
-102 MLGFLKQDAKAI
+102 FGFPIQHNKS
-114 KEFEIPETTPETRA
+114 FEELDIPEMTPETRA
-128 KLVSEAISEL
+128 KYISSTISGL
-138 DQFLVDVEMD
+138 DQLLVDIEMD
-148 IRSELGVFKD
+148 IRSDQGVFKD
-158 LKKKGEEID
+158 LKKLGEEID
-167 VKEVKPTLE
+167 IKEVKSTLE

-194 EQDQASATLYQEWEE
+194 EQDQASARLYQEWEE

-214 FGRFVSSGHWND
+214 FDRFVSSGYWND
-226 EERAE
+226 EERAA

-282 VRALLGWLLVSMN
+282 VRALLGWLLVSTN
-295 SSCYEQ
+295 CGCYEQ
-301 HPDFL
+301 QPDFR

-347 NDIMSSLSKR
+347 NDIMASLSKR
-357 FLGDLKNKVADL
+357 FLGDLKDKVANL

-379 FGVEDDE
+379 FEIDEDE
-386 ETSDEES
+386 ETSEES

-406 DPALNVGVDSP
+406 IPNLDVDMDSP

-509 DCYDDPEDEED
+509 DCYDDPEDEGD
-520 GSKPADEEE
+520 GSEPADEEE

-538 EEHRAKRI
+538 GEHRAKRI

-571 DELDDDKPA
+571 DELDDDKPV

-608 EFPDMV
+608 EFPDLV
-614 DVMLE
+614 EVMLE

-625 LEMHFMKGWVCMQKE
+625 LEMHFMKGWVCMQKG

-648 VDHFKE
+648 VDHFKK
-654 MLKMQPD
+654 MLKIKPD
-661 MKPVYLQLGI
+661 MKQVYLQLGI
-671 CYRKLCQVDE
+671 CYRNLIQVDE

-703 LKLEKL
+703 LKLDKL

-714 NNRLEEAMPL
+714 NNRFEEAMPL

-730 THPESQMA
+730 THPENQMA

-752 HTEGNFQKAHQRLDE
+752 HAEENFQKAHQRLDE

-780 KMKKS
+780 KMKKE
-785 GKDPK
+785 GKDTK

-805 NDKAAEAYNNYSL
+805 NDKLAEAYNNYSL

-829 KAVGPFFRA
+829 KAMGPFFRA
-838 YAYYEDKDQ
+838 YAYYVEKDE
-847 DVFFEVLREDYK
+847 DVFFEALKEDYK

-866 SFTDIMIIYNQ
+866 SYTDLMIIYNQ

-883 QSQEELKKYADKS
+883 KSQEEIKKYADKS

>member
-11 SNNSENEA
+11 SNN
-19 NNPENEANN
+19 PEEV
-28 SENEPLD
+28 LD
-35 QKELLEDVAEIRQM
+35 QDELLEKIDEMRQL
-49 IHQQRFAECN
+49 IHQQRFTECKPLLVAVFTPLPSN
-59 PMLFA
+59 
-64 IIKNCPNQQPYIHRL
+64 KQYVNRL
-79 VQGLLSTV
+79 LQSLLTALA
-87 IANLSLFQRKKMSSV
+87 ANMSLFQRKKIPDGV
-102 MLGFLKQDAKAI
+102 FGFPLQHI
-114 KEFEIPETTPETRA
+114 KSFEELDIPEMTPETRA
-128 KLVSEAISEL
+128 KYISSAISGL
-138 DQFLVDVEMD
+138 DQLLEDIEMD
-148 IRSELGVFKD
+148 IRSDQGVFKD
-158 LKKKGEEID
+158 LKKQGEAID
-167 VKEVKPTLE
+167 IKEVKPTLE

-194 EQDQASATLYQEWEE
+194 EQDQASARLYQEWEE
-209 CREKI
+209 YREKI
-214 FGRFVSSGHWND
+214 FGRFVSSGHWTD
-226 EERAE
+226 EECAA

-295 SSCYEQ
+295 SSYCEQ
-301 HPDFL
+301 HPDFR

-317 NDSDLLAEIIKAQKM
+317 NDQDLLADIIKAQKM

-369 LEADEDMRNI
+369 LDADEDMRNLFEI
-379 FGVEDDE
+379 DEDE
-386 ETSDEES
+386 ETSEEES

-406 DPALNVGVDSP
+406 VDNLNVGVDSP

-438 RDQTEFFTHLYNWF
+438 RDQTDFFTHLYNWF
-452 MPFYLKNPHIT
+452 MPFYLKNPHVT

-486 PADAYSLANLIVS
+486 PADAYSLANLIIS

-509 DCYDDPEDEED
+509 DCYDDPEDEGD
-520 GSKPADEEE
+520 GSEPADEEE

-538 EEHRAKRI
+538 GEHRAKRI

-557 SKFYKEKDELFTIL
+557 SKFYKGKDELFTIL

-614 DVMLE
+614 EVMLE

-648 VDHFKE
+648 VDHFKK
-654 MLKMQPD
+654 MLKIKPD
-661 MKPVYLQLGI
+661 MKQVYLQLGI
-671 CYRKLCQVDE
+671 CYRNLIQVDE

-696 SEEELFE
+696 SEEELFK
-703 LKLEKL
+703 LKLDKL

-714 NNRLEEAMPL
+714 NNRFEEAMPL

-730 THPESQMA
+730 THPENQMA

-752 HTEGNFQKAHQRLDE
+752 HAEENFQKAHQRLDE
-767 YFAEVNELFGSFE
+767 YFAEANELFGSFE
-780 KMKKS
+780 KMKKE
-785 GKDPK
+785 GKDTK

-829 KAVGPFFRA
+829 KAMGPFFRA
-838 YAYYEDKDQ
+838 YAYYVEKDEN
-847 DVFFEVLREDYK
+847 VFFEALKEDYK

-866 SFTDIMIIYNQ
+866 SYTDLMIIYNQ

-883 QSQEELKKYADKS
+883 KSQEEIKKYADKS

>member
-11 SNNSENEA
+11 SNN
-19 NNPENEANN
+19 PEEDV
-28 SENEPLD
+28 LD
-35 QKELLEDVAEIRQM
+35 QDFLLEKVDEMRDL
-49 IHQQRFAECN
+49 IHQQRFTECK
-59 PMLFA
+59 PILVA
-64 IIKNCPNQQPYIHRL
+64 IFENCPNHKQYMRRL
-79 VQGLLSTV
+79 MHGLLKTV
-87 IANLSLFQRKKMSSV
+87 LANMSLLQCKKLPDD
-102 MLGFLKQDAKAI
+102 MLGFLKQYVKPSEELD
-114 KEFEIPETTPETRA
+114 IPEMTPEARTKFVFGA
-128 KLVSEAISEL
+128 VSEL
-138 DQFLVDVEMD
+138 DQLLVDIEMD
-148 IRSELGVFKD
+148 IRSDQGIFKD
-158 LKKKGEEID
+158 LKKQGEAID
-167 VKEVKPTLE
+167 IKEVKPTLE

-194 EQDQASATLYQEWEE
+194 EQDQASARLYQEWEE
-209 CREKI
+209 YREKI
-214 FGRFVSSGHWND
+214 FDRFVSSGYWNN
-226 EERAE
+226 EERAV

-270 DIYRQTDDDEVK
+270 DIYRLADDDEVK
-282 VRALLGWLLVSMN
+282 VRALLGWLLVSTN
-295 SSCYEQ
+295 CGSYEQ
-301 HPDFL
+301 QPDFR

-317 NDSDLLAEIIKAQKM
+317 NDPDLLAEIIKAQKM

-347 NDIMSSLSKR
+347 NDIMASLSKR
-357 FLGDLKNKVADL
+357 FLDDLRDKVADL

-379 FGVEDDE
+379 FGIADDE
-386 ETSDEES
+386 ETLEES
-393 PIRSVDIN
+393 PIRSDDTN
-401 TDEDG
+401 TDEDRIPNL
-406 DPALNVGVDSP
+406 DADIESP

-499 HPNEIPENIV
+499 HSNEIPENIV

-520 GSKPADEEE
+520 GSESADEEE
-529 IVNEFFKEP
+529 IVKEFFNEP

-546 RINYIRNLLRF
+546 RINYIRNLMRF
-557 SKFYKEKDELFTIL
+557 SKFYTAKDEIFNIL

-608 EFPDMV
+608 EFPDLV
-614 DVMLE
+614 EVMLE

-625 LEMHFMKGWVCMQKE
+625 LEMHFMKGWVCMQKG
-640 DDHSLRMA
+640 DNHSLRMA
-648 VDHFKE
+648 VDHFKK
-654 MLKMQPD
+654 MLKIKPD
-661 MKPVYLQLGI
+661 MKQVYLQLGT
-671 CYRKLCQVDE
+671 CYRNLIQVDE

-703 LKLEKL
+703 LKLDKL

-714 NNRLEEAMPL
+714 NNRFEEAMPL

-730 THPESQMA
+730 THPENQMA

-752 HTEGNFQKAHQRLDE
+752 HAEENFQKAHQRLDE

-780 KMKKS
+780 KMKKA
-785 GKDPK
+785 GKDTK
-790 NMMMQAMDLFFKMMK
+790 NMMMQAMDLFFNMMK
-805 NDKAAEAYNNYSL
+805 NDKLAEAYNNYSL

-829 KAVGPFFRA
+829 KAMGPFFRV
-838 YAYYEDKDQ
+838 YAYYVEKDEN
-847 DVFFEVLREDYK
+847 VFFEALKEDYK

-866 SFTDIMIIYNQ
+866 SYTDLMIIYNQ

-883 QSQEELKKYADKS
+883 KSQEEIKKYADKS

>member
-11 SNNSENEA
+11 SNN
-19 NNPENEANN
+19 PEEVLA
-28 SENEPLD
+28 
-35 QKELLEDVAEIRQM
+35 QKELLEDVVEIRQM

-64 IIKNCPNQQPYIHRL
+64 IVKNSPNHQPYIHRL

-87 IANLSLFQRKKMSSV
+87 IASLSLFQRKKISTE
-102 MLGFLKQDAKAI
+102 MLGFLKLDAKAV
-114 KEFEIPETTPETRA
+114 KEFKIPETTPEGRA

-138 DQFLVDVEMD
+138 DQFLVDIEMD
-148 IRSELGVFKD
+148 IRSEQGIFKD
-158 LKKKGEEID
+158 LKKQGEEID
-167 VKEVKPTLE
+167 IKEVKPTLE

-194 EQDQASATLYQEWEE
+194 EQDQASARLYQEWEE
-209 CREKI
+209 YREKI
-214 FGRFVSSGHWND
+214 FDRFVSSGYWND
-226 EERAE
+226 EERAV

-270 DIYRQTDDDEVK
+270 DIYRLADDDEVK
-282 VRALLGWLLVSMN
+282 VRALLGWLLVSTN
-295 SSCYEQ
+295 CGCYEQ
-301 HPDFL
+301 QPDFR

-347 NDIMSSLSKR
+347 NDIMASLSKR
-357 FLGDLKNKVADL
+357 FLGDLKDKVANL
-369 LEADEDMRNI
+369 LEADEDMQNI
-379 FGVEDDE
+379 FGIEDDE
-386 ETSDEES
+386 ETSEES

-406 DPALNVGVDSP
+406 IPNLDVDMDSP

-509 DCYDDPEDEED
+509 DCYDDPEDEGD
-520 GSKPADEEE
+520 GSEPADEEE

-538 EEHRAKRI
+538 GEHRAKRI

-557 SKFYKEKDELFTIL
+557 SKFYTAKDEIFNIL

-608 EFPDMV
+608 EFPDLV
-614 DVMLE
+614 EVMLE

-625 LEMHFMKGWVCMQKE
+625 LEMHFMKGWVCMQKG
-640 DDHSLRMA
+640 DNHSLRMA
-648 VDHFKE
+648 VDHFKK
-654 MLKMQPD
+654 MLKIKPD
-661 MKPVYLQLGI
+661 MKQVYLQLGI
-671 CYRKLCQVDE
+671 CYRNLIQVDE

-703 LKLEKL
+703 LKLDKL

-714 NNRLEEAMPL
+714 NNRFEEAMPL

-730 THPESQMA
+730 THPENQMA

-752 HTEGNFQKAHQRLDE
+752 HAEENFQKAHQRLDE
-767 YFAEVNELFGSFE
+767 YFAEANELFGSFE
-780 KMKKS
+780 KMKKE
-785 GKDPK
+785 GKDTK

-829 KAVGPFFRA
+829 KAMGPFFRA
-838 YAYYEDKDQ
+838 YAYYVEKDEN
-847 DVFFEVLREDYK
+847 VFFEALKEDYK

-866 SFTDIMIIYNQ
+866 SYTDLMIIYNQ

-883 QSQEELKKYADKS
+883 KSQEEIKKYADKS

>member
-11 SNNSENEA
+11 SNN
-19 NNPENEANN
+19 PEEDV
-28 SENEPLD
+28 LD
-35 QKELLEDVAEIRQM
+35 QVFLLEKVDEMRDL
-49 IHQQRFAECN
+49 IHQQRFTECK
-59 PMLFA
+59 PILVA
-64 IIKNCPNQQPYIHRL
+64 IFENCPNHKQYMRRL
-79 VQGLLSTV
+79 MHGLLKTV
-87 IANLSLFQRKKMSSV
+87 LANMSLLQCKKLPDD
-102 MLGFLKQDAKAI
+102 MLGFLKQYVKPSEELD
-114 KEFEIPETTPETRA
+114 IPEMTPEARTKFVFGA
-128 KLVSEAISEL
+128 VSEL
-138 DQFLVDVEMD
+138 DQLLVDIEMD
-148 IRSELGVFKD
+148 IRSDQGIFKD
-158 LKKKGEEID
+158 LKKQGEAID
-167 VKEVKPTLE
+167 IKEVKPTLE

-194 EQDQASATLYQEWEE
+194 EQDQASARLYQEWEE
-209 CREKI
+209 YREKI
-214 FGRFVSSGHWND
+214 FDRFVSSGYWNN
-226 EERAE
+226 EERAV

-270 DIYRQTDDDEVK
+270 DIYRLADDDEVK
-282 VRALLGWLLVSMN
+282 VRALLGWLLVSTN
-295 SSCYEQ
+295 CGSYEQ
-301 HPDFL
+301 QPDFR

-317 NDSDLLAEIIKAQKM
+317 NDPDLLAEIIKAQKM

-347 NDIMSSLSKR
+347 NDIMASLSKR
-357 FLGDLKNKVADL
+357 FLDDLRDKVADL

-379 FGVEDDE
+379 FGIEDDE
-386 ETSDEES
+386 ETSEES
-393 PIRSVDIN
+393 PIRSDDTN
-401 TDEDG
+401 TDEDRIPNL
-406 DPALNVGVDSP
+406 DADIESP

-499 HPNEIPENIV
+499 HSNEIPENIV
-509 DCYDDPEDEED
+509 DCYDDPEDKED
-520 GSKPADEEE
+520 GSESADEEE
-529 IVNEFFKEP
+529 IVKEFFNEP

-546 RINYIRNLLRF
+546 RINYIRNLMRF
-557 SKFYKEKDELFTIL
+557 SKFYTAKDEIFNIF

-608 EFPDMV
+608 EFPDLV
-614 DVMLE
+614 EVMLE

-625 LEMHFMKGWVCMQKE
+625 LEMHFMKGWVCMQKG
-640 DDHSLRMA
+640 DNHSLRMA
-648 VDHFKE
+648 VDHFKK
-654 MLKMQPD
+654 MLKIKPD
-661 MKPVYLQLGI
+661 MKQVYLQLGT
-671 CYRKLCQVDE
+671 CYRNLIQVDE

-703 LKLEKL
+703 LKLDKL

-714 NNRLEEAMPL
+714 NNRFEEAMPL

-730 THPESQMA
+730 THPENQMA

-752 HTEGNFQKAHQRLDE
+752 HAEENFQKAHQRLDE

-780 KMKKS
+780 KMKKA
-785 GKDPK
+785 GKDTK

-805 NDKAAEAYNNYSL
+805 NDKLAEAYNNYSL

-829 KAVGPFFRA
+829 KAMGPFFRV
-838 YAYYEDKDQ
+838 YAYYVEKDE
-847 DVFFEVLREDYK
+847 DVFFEALKEDYK

-866 SFTDIMIIYNQ
+866 SYTDLMIIYNQ

-883 QSQEELKKYADKS
+883 KSQEEIKKYADKS

>member
-11 SNNSENEA
+11 SNN
-19 NNPENEANN
+19 PEEDV
-28 SENEPLD
+28 LD
-35 QKELLEDVAEIRQM
+35 QDFLLEKVDEMRDL
-49 IHQQRFAECN
+49 IHQQRFTECK
-59 PMLFA
+59 PILVA
-64 IIKNCPNQQPYIHRL
+64 IFENCPNHKQYMRRL
-79 VQGLLSTV
+79 MHGLLKTV
-87 IANLSLFQRKKMSSV
+87 LANMSLLQCKKLPDD
-102 MLGFLKQDAKAI
+102 MLGFLKQYVKPSEELD
-114 KEFEIPETTPETRA
+114 IPEMTPEARTKFVFGA
-128 KLVSEAISEL
+128 VSEL
-138 DQFLVDVEMD
+138 DQLLVDIEMD
-148 IRSELGVFKD
+148 IRSDQGIFKD
-158 LKKKGEEID
+158 LKKQGEAID
-167 VKEVKPTLE
+167 IKEVKPTLE

-194 EQDQASATLYQEWEE
+194 EQDQASARLYQEWEE
-209 CREKI
+209 YREKI
-214 FGRFVSSGHWND
+214 FDRFVSSGYWNN
-226 EERAE
+226 EERAV

-270 DIYRQTDDDEVK
+270 DIYRLADDDEVK
-282 VRALLGWLLVSMN
+282 VRALLGWLLVSTN
-295 SSCYEQ
+295 CGSYEQ
-301 HPDFL
+301 QPDFR

-317 NDSDLLAEIIKAQKM
+317 NDPDLLAEIIKAQKM

-347 NDIMSSLSKR
+347 NDIMASLSKR
-357 FLGDLKNKVADL
+357 FLDDLRDKVADL

-379 FGVEDDE
+379 FGIEDDE
-386 ETSDEES
+386 ETSEES
-393 PIRSVDIN
+393 PIRSDDTN

-406 DPALNVGVDSP
+406 IPNLDADIESP

-499 HPNEIPENIV
+499 HSNEIPENIV

-520 GSKPADEEE
+520 GSESADEEE
-529 IVNEFFKEP
+529 IVKEFFNEP

-546 RINYIRNLLRF
+546 RINYIRNLMRF
-557 SKFYKEKDELFTIL
+557 SKFYTAKDEIFNIF

-608 EFPDMV
+608 EFPDLV
-614 DVMLE
+614 EVMLE

-625 LEMHFMKGWVCMQKE
+625 LEMHFMKGWVCMQKG
-640 DDHSLRMA
+640 DNHSLRMA
-648 VDHFKE
+648 VDHFKK
-654 MLKMQPD
+654 MLKIKPD
-661 MKPVYLQLGI
+661 MKQVYLQLGT
-671 CYRKLCQVDE
+671 CYRNLIQVDE

-703 LKLEKL
+703 LKLDKL

-714 NNRLEEAMPL
+714 NNRFEEAMPL

-730 THPESQMA
+730 THPENQMA

-752 HTEGNFQKAHQRLDE
+752 HAEENFQKAHQRLDE

-780 KMKKS
+780 KMKKA
-785 GKDPK
+785 GKDTK

-805 NDKAAEAYNNYSL
+805 NDKLAEAYNNYSL

-829 KAVGPFFRA
+829 KAMGPFFRV
-838 YAYYEDKDQ
+838 YAYYVEKDEN
-847 DVFFEVLREDYK
+847 VFFEALKEDYK

-866 SFTDIMIIYNQ
+866 SYTDLMIIYNQ

-883 QSQEELKKYADKS
+883 KSQEEIKKYADKS

>member
-1 MSEEVNLSEE
+1 MSKEVNLSEE
-11 SNNSENEA
+11 SNN
-19 NNPENEANN
+19 PEEVLA
-28 SENEPLD
+28 
-35 QKELLEDVAEIRQM
+35 QKELLEDVVEIRQM

-64 IIKNCPNQQPYIHRL
+64 IIKNSPNHQPYIHRL

-87 IANLSLFQRKKMSSV
+87 IASLSLFQRKKISTE
-102 MLGFLKQDAKAI
+102 MLGFLKLDAKAV
-114 KEFEIPETTPETRA
+114 KEFKIPETTPEGRA
-128 KLVSEAISEL
+128 KLVSDAISEL
-138 DQFLVDVEMD
+138 DQFLVDIEMD
-148 IRSELGVFKD
+148 IRSEQGIFKD
-158 LKKKGEEID
+158 LKKQGEAID
-167 VKEVKPTLE
+167 IKEVKPTLE

-194 EQDQASATLYQEWEE
+194 EQDQASARLYQEWEE
-209 CREKI
+209 YREKI
-214 FGRFVSSGHWND
+214 FDRFVTAGYWND
-226 EERAE
+226 EERAV

-270 DIYRQTDDDEVK
+270 DIYRLADDDEVK
-282 VRALLGWLLVSMN
+282 VRALLGWLLVSTN
-295 SSCYEQ
+295 CGCYEQ
-301 HPDFL
+301 HPDFR

-317 NDSDLLAEIIKAQKM
+317 NDPDLLAEIIKAQKM
-332 LAVTVFSEQKSIDYT
+332 LAVTVFSEQKFIDYT
-347 NDIMSSLSKR
+347 NDIMASLSKR
-357 FLGDLKNKVADL
+357 FLGDLKDKVADL

-379 FGVEDDE
+379 FEIDEDE
-386 ETSDEES
+386 ETSEES

-406 DPALNVGVDSP
+406 IDNLDAEIESP

-520 GSKPADEEE
+520 GSVSADEEE
-529 IVNEFFKEP
+529 IVKEFFNEP

-608 EFPDMV
+608 EFPDLV
-614 DVMLE
+614 EVMLE

-625 LEMHFMKGWVCMQKE
+625 LEMHFMKGWVCMQKG
-640 DDHSLRMA
+640 DNHGLCMA
-648 VDHFKE
+648 VDHFKK
-654 MLKMQPD
+654 MLKIKPD
-661 MKPVYLQLGI
+661 MKQVYLQLGI
-671 CYRKLCQVDE
+671 CYRNLIQMDE

-703 LKLEKL
+703 LKLDKL

-714 NNRLEEAMPL
+714 NNRFEEAMPL

-730 THPESQMA
+730 THPENQMA

-752 HTEGNFQKAHQRLDE
+752 HAEENFQKAHQRLDE

-780 KMKKS
+780 KMKKE
-785 GKDPK
+785 GKDTK

-805 NDKAAEAYNNYSL
+805 NDKLAEAYNNYSL

-829 KAVGPFFRA
+829 KAMGPFFRA
-838 YAYYEDKDQ
+838 YAYYVEKDEN
-847 DVFFEVLREDYK
+847 VFFEALKEDYK

-866 SFTDIMIIYNQ
+866 SYTDLMIIYNQ

-883 QSQEELKKYADKS
+883 KSQEEIKKYADKS

>member
-11 SNNSENEA
+11 SNN
-19 NNPENEANN
+19 PEEDV
-28 SENEPLD
+28 LD
-35 QKELLEDVAEIRQM
+35 QDFLLEKIDEMRDL
-49 IHQQRFAECN
+49 IHQQRFSECK
-59 PMLFA
+59 PMLVEVFTPFSSNKQYINRLLQSLLTSLFA
-64 IIKNCPNQQPYIHRL
+64 NM
-79 VQGLLSTV
+79 
-87 IANLSLFQRKKMSSV
+87 SLFQRKKIPDGVFGIPIEHNKS
-102 MLGFLKQDAKAI
+102 
-114 KEFEIPETTPETRA
+114 FEKLDIPEMTPETRA
-128 KLVSEAISEL
+128 KYISSAISGL
-138 DQFLVDVEMD
+138 DQLLEDIEMD
-148 IRSELGVFKD
+148 IRSDQGVFKD
-158 LKKKGEEID
+158 LKKQGEAID
-167 VKEVKPTLE
+167 IKEVKSTLE

-194 EQDQASATLYQEWEE
+194 EQDQASARLYQEWEE
-209 CREKI
+209 YREKI
-214 FGRFVSSGHWND
+214 FGRFVSSGYWND

-295 SSCYEQ
+295 SSYYEQ
-301 HPDFL
+301 HPDFR

-369 LEADEDMRNI
+369 LEADGDMRNI

-386 ETSDEES
+386 ETSEEES

-406 DPALNVGVDSP
+406 VDNLNVDMDSP

-486 PADAYSLANLIVS
+486 PADAYSLANLIIS

-509 DCYDDPEDEED
+509 DCYDDPEDEGD
-520 GSKPADEEE
+520 GSEPADEEE

-538 EEHRAKRI
+538 GEHRAKRI

-557 SKFYKEKDELFTIL
+557 SKFYKGKDELFTIL

-608 EFPDMV
+608 EFPDLV
-614 DVMLE
+614 EVMLE

-648 VDHFKE
+648 VDHFKK
-654 MLKMQPD
+654 MLKIKPD
-661 MKPVYLQLGI
+661 MKQVYLQLGI
-671 CYRKLCQVDE
+671 CYRNLIQVDE

-696 SEEELFE
+696 SEEELFK
-703 LKLEKL
+703 LKLDKL

-714 NNRLEEAMPL
+714 NNRFEEAMPL

-730 THPESQMA
+730 THPENQMA

-752 HTEGNFQKAHQRLDE
+752 HAEENFQKAHQRLDE

-785 GKDPK
+785 GKDTK

-805 NDKAAEAYNNYSL
+805 NDKLAEAYNNYSQ

-829 KAVGPFFRA
+829 KALEPFFRA
-838 YAYYEDKDQ
+838 YAYYVEKDEN
-847 DVFFEVLREDYK
+847 VFFEALKEDYK

-866 SFTDIMIIYNQ
+866 SYTDLMIIYNQ

-883 QSQEELKKYADKS
+883 QTEDELKKYADKS

>member
-11 SNNSENEA
+11 SNNTEEDV
-19 NNPENEANN
+19 
-28 SENEPLD
+28 LD
-35 QKELLEDVAEIRQM
+35 QDFLLEKVDEMRDL
-49 IHQQRFAECN
+49 IHQQRFTECK
-59 PMLFA
+59 PILVA
-64 IIKNCPNQQPYIHRL
+64 IFENCPNHKQYMRRL
-79 VQGLLSTV
+79 MHGLLKTV
-87 IANLSLFQRKKMSSV
+87 LANMSLLQCKKLPDD
-102 MLGFLKQDAKAI
+102 MLGFLKQYVKPSEELD
-114 KEFEIPETTPETRA
+114 IPEMTPEARTKFVFGA
-128 KLVSEAISEL
+128 VSEL
-138 DQFLVDVEMD
+138 DQLLVDIEMD
-148 IRSELGVFKD
+148 IRSDQGIFKD
-158 LKKKGEEID
+158 LKKQGEAID
-167 VKEVKPTLE
+167 IKEVKPTLE

-194 EQDQASATLYQEWEE
+194 EQDQASARLYQEWEE
-209 CREKI
+209 YREKI
-214 FGRFVSSGHWND
+214 FDRFVSSGYWNN
-226 EERAE
+226 EERAV

-270 DIYRQTDDDEVK
+270 DIYRLADDDEVK
-282 VRALLGWLLVSMN
+282 VRALLGWLLVSTN
-295 SSCYEQ
+295 CGCYEQ
-301 HPDFL
+301 QPDFR

-317 NDSDLLAEIIKAQKM
+317 NDPDLLAEIIKAQKM

-347 NDIMSSLSKR
+347 NDIMASLSKR
-357 FLGDLKNKVADL
+357 FLDDLRDKVADL

-379 FGVEDDE
+379 FGIEDDE
-386 ETSDEES
+386 ETSEES
-393 PIRSVDIN
+393 PIRSDDTN
-401 TDEDG
+401 TDEDRIPNL
-406 DPALNVGVDSP
+406 DADIESP

-499 HPNEIPENIV
+499 HSNEIPENIV

-520 GSKPADEEE
+520 GSESADEEE
-529 IVNEFFKEP
+529 IVKEFFNEP

-546 RINYIRNLLRF
+546 RINYIRNLMRF
-557 SKFYKEKDELFTIL
+557 SKFYTAKDEIFNIF

-608 EFPDMV
+608 EFPDLV
-614 DVMLE
+614 EVMLE

-625 LEMHFMKGWVCMQKE
+625 LEMHFMKGWVCMQKG
-640 DDHSLRMA
+640 DNHSLRMA
-648 VDHFKE
+648 VDHFKK
-654 MLKMQPD
+654 MLKIKPD
-661 MKPVYLQLGI
+661 MKQVYLQLGT
-671 CYRKLCQVDE
+671 CYRNLIQVDE

-703 LKLEKL
+703 LKLDKL

-714 NNRLEEAMPL
+714 NNRFEEAMPL

-730 THPESQMA
+730 THPENQMA

-752 HTEGNFQKAHQRLDE
+752 HAEENFQKAHQRLDE

-780 KMKKS
+780 KMKKA
-785 GKDPK
+785 GKDTK

-805 NDKAAEAYNNYSL
+805 NDKLAEAYNNYSL

-829 KAVGPFFRA
+829 KAMGPFFRV
-838 YAYYEDKDQ
+838 YAYYVEKDEN
-847 DVFFEVLREDYK
+847 VFFEALKEDYK

-866 SFTDIMIIYNQ
+866 SYTDLMIIYNQ

-883 QSQEELKKYADKS
+883 KSQEEIKKYADKS

>member
-11 SNNSENEA
+11 SNNPENEA
-19 NNPENEANN
+19 NNPEEV
-28 SENEPLD
+28 LD

-59 PMLFA
+59 SMLFA

-114 KEFEIPETTPETRA
+114 KEFKIPETTPETRA

-158 LKKKGEEID
+158 LKKQGEGID
-167 VKEVKPTLE
+167 IKDVKPTLE

-184 LFLNHDLSKE
+184 LFLNHDLSKK

-214 FGRFVSSGHWND
+214 FGRFVSSGYWND
-226 EERAE
+226 EERTA

-270 DIYRQTDDDEVK
+270 DIYRQADDDEVK

-295 SSCYEQ
+295 SSYYEQ
-301 HPDFL
+301 HPDFR

-386 ETSDEES
+386 ETSEEES

-752 HTEGNFQKAHQRLDE
+752 HAEENFQKAHQRLDE

-877 VVAEHQ
+877 IVAEHQ

>member
-11 SNNSENEA
+11 SNN
-19 NNPENEANN
+19 PEEVLA
-28 SENEPLD
+28 
-35 QKELLEDVAEIRQM
+35 QKELLEDVVEIRQM

-64 IIKNCPNQQPYIHRL
+64 IVKNSPNHQPYIHRL

-87 IANLSLFQRKKMSSV
+87 IASLSLFQRKKISTE
-102 MLGFLKQDAKAI
+102 MLGFLKLDAKAV
-114 KEFEIPETTPETRA
+114 KEFKIPETTPEGRA

-138 DQFLVDVEMD
+138 DQFLVDIEMD
-148 IRSELGVFKD
+148 IRSEQGIFKD
-158 LKKKGEEID
+158 LKKQGEAID
-167 VKEVKPTLE
+167 IKEVKPTLE

-194 EQDQASATLYQEWEE
+194 EQDQASARLYQEWEE
-209 CREKI
+209 YREKI
-214 FGRFVSSGHWND
+214 FDRFVSSGYWND
-226 EERAE
+226 EERAA

-295 SSCYEQ
+295 SSCFEQ

-306 SFAEQLTEDCK
+306 SFAEQLTKDCK

-357 FLGDLKNKVADL
+357 FLGELKNKVADL

-386 ETSDEES
+386 ETSEEES

-452 MPFYLKNPHIT
+452 MPFYLKNPHVT

-529 IVNEFFKEP
+529 IVDEFFKEP

-738 GALLTQLLIKIGGE
+738 GALLTQLLIKTGGE
-752 HTEGNFQKAHQRLDE
+752 HAEENFKKAHQRLDE

-877 VVAEHQ
+877 IVAEHQ

>member
-11 SNNSENEA
+11 SNN
-19 NNPENEANN
+19 PEEVLA
-28 SENEPLD
+28 
-35 QKELLEDVAEIRQM
+35 QKELLEDVVEIRQM

-64 IIKNCPNQQPYIHRL
+64 IIKNSPNHQPYIHRL

-87 IANLSLFQRKKMSSV
+87 IASLSLFQRKKISTE
-102 MLGFLKQDAKAI
+102 MLGFLKLDAKAV
-114 KEFEIPETTPETRA
+114 KEFKIPETTPEGRA

-138 DQFLVDVEMD
+138 DQFLVDIEMD
-148 IRSELGVFKD
+148 IRSEQGIFKD
-158 LKKKGEEID
+158 LKKQGEAID
-167 VKEVKPTLE
+167 IKEVKPTLE

-194 EQDQASATLYQEWEE
+194 EQDQASARLYQEWEE
-209 CREKI
+209 YREKI
-214 FGRFVSSGHWND
+214 FDRFVSSGYWND
-226 EERAE
+226 EERAV

-270 DIYRQTDDDEVK
+270 DIYRQADDDEVK

-306 SFAEQLTEDCK
+306 SFAEQLTKDCK

-347 NDIMSSLSKR
+347 NDIMASLSKR
-357 FLGDLKNKVADL
+357 FLGDLKDKVANL
-369 LEADEDMRNI
+369 LEADEDMQNI
-379 FGVEDDE
+379 FGIEDDE
-386 ETSDEES
+386 ETSEES

-406 DPALNVGVDSP
+406 IPNLDVDMDSP

-438 RDQTEFFTHLYNWF
+438 RDQTDFFTHLYNWF
-452 MPFYLKNPHIT
+452 MPFYLKNPHVT

-468 VDEKR
+468 VEEKR

-509 DCYDDPEDEED
+509 DCYDDPEDEGD
-520 GSKPADEEE
+520 GSETADEEE

-640 DDHSLRMA
+640 DDPSLRMA
-648 VDHFKE
+648 VDHFKK

-738 GALLTQLLIKIGGE
+738 GALLTQLLIKTGGE
-752 HTEGNFQKAHQRLDE
+752 HAEENFLKAHQRLDE
-767 YFAEVNELFGSFE
+767 YFAEANELFGSFE
-780 KMKKS
+780 KMKKE
-785 GKDPK
+785 GKDTK

-829 KAVGPFFRA
+829 KAMGPFFRA
-838 YAYYEDKDQ
+838 YAYYVEKDEN
-847 DVFFEVLREDYK
+847 VFFEALKEDYK

-866 SFTDIMIIYNQ
+866 SYTDLMIIYNQ

-883 QSQEELKKYADKS
+883 KSQEEIKKYADKS

>member
-11 SNNSENEA
+11 SNN
-19 NNPENEANN
+19 PEEDV
-28 SENEPLD
+28 LD
-35 QKELLEDVAEIRQM
+35 QDFLLEKIAEMRQL
-49 IHQQRFAECN
+49 IHQQRFTECK
-59 PMLFA
+59 PMLVEVFTPFSSNKQYINRLMQSLLTSLFA
-64 IIKNCPNQQPYIHRL
+64 NM
-79 VQGLLSTV
+79 
-87 IANLSLFQRKKMSSV
+87 SLFQRKKIPDGV
-102 MLGFLKQDAKAI
+102 FGFPIQHNKS
-114 KEFEIPETTPETRA
+114 FEELDIPEMTPEARA
-128 KLVSEAISEL
+128 KYISSTISGL
-138 DQFLVDVEMD
+138 DQLLVDIEMD
-148 IRSELGVFKD
+148 IRSDQGVFKD
-158 LKKKGEEID
+158 LKKLGEEID
-167 VKEVKPTLE
+167 IKEVKSTLE

-194 EQDQASATLYQEWEE
+194 EQDQASARLYQEWEE

-214 FGRFVSSGHWND
+214 FGRFVSSGYWND
-226 EERAE
+226 EERAA

-282 VRALLGWLLVSMN
+282 VRALLGWLLVSTN
-295 SSCYEQ
+295 CGCYEQ
-301 HPDFL
+301 HPDFR

-369 LEADEDMRNI
+369 LDADEDMRNL
-379 FGVEDDE
+379 FGIDEDE
-386 ETSDEES
+386 ETSEEES

-406 DPALNVGVDSP
+406 VDNLNVDVDSP

-438 RDQTEFFTHLYNWF
+438 RDQTDFFTHLYNWF
-452 MPFYLKNPHIT
+452 MPFYLKNPHVT

-486 PADAYSLANLIVS
+486 PADAYSLANLIIS

-509 DCYDDPEDEED
+509 DCYDDPEDEGD
-520 GSKPADEEE
+520 GSEPADEEE

-538 EEHRAKRI
+538 GEHRAKRI

-614 DVMLE
+614 EVMLE

-625 LEMHFMKGWVCMQKE
+625 LEMHFMKGWVCMQKG

-648 VDHFKE
+648 VDHFKK
-654 MLKMQPD
+654 MLMIKPD
-661 MKPVYLQLGI
+661 MKQVYLQLGI
-671 CYRKLCQVDE
+671 CYRNLIQVDE

-703 LKLEKL
+703 LKLDKL

-714 NNRLEEAMPL
+714 NNRFEEAMPL

-730 THPESQMA
+730 THPENQMA

-752 HTEGNFQKAHQRLDE
+752 HAEENFQKAHQRLDE
-767 YFAEVNELFGSFE
+767 YFAEVNELFGSFD

-785 GKDPK
+785 GKDTK

-805 NDKAAEAYNNYSL
+805 NDKLAEAYNNYSQ

-829 KAVGPFFRA
+829 KALEPFFRA
-838 YAYYEDKDQ
+838 YAYYVEKDEN
-847 DVFFEVLREDYK
+847 VFFEALKEDYK

-866 SFTDIMIIYNQ
+866 SYTDLMIIYNQ

-883 QSQEELKKYADKS
+883 QTEDELKKYADKS

>member
-11 SNNSENEA
+11 SNN
-19 NNPENEANN
+19 PEEVLA
-28 SENEPLD
+28 
-35 QKELLEDVAEIRQM
+35 QKELLEDVVEIRQM

-64 IIKNCPNQQPYIHRL
+64 IIKNSPNHLPYIHRL

-87 IANLSLFQRKKMSSV
+87 IASLSLFQRKKMSTE
-102 MLGFLKQDAKAI
+102 MLDFLKLDAKAI
-114 KEFEIPETTPETRA
+114 KEFKIPETTPEARA

-138 DQFLVDVEMD
+138 DQFLVDIEMD
-148 IRSELGVFKD
+148 IRSEQGIFKN
-158 LKKKGEEID
+158 LKKQGEAID
-167 VKEVKPTLE
+167 IKEVKPTLE

-194 EQDQASATLYQEWEE
+194 EQDQASARLYQEWEE
-209 CREKI
+209 YREKI
-214 FGRFVSSGHWND
+214 FDRFVSSGYWND
-226 EERAE
+226 EERAA

-270 DIYRQTDDDEVK
+270 DIYRLADDDEVK
-282 VRALLGWLLVSMN
+282 VRALLGWLLVSTN
-295 SSCYEQ
+295 CGCYEQ
-301 HPDFL
+301 HPDFR

-347 NDIMSSLSKR
+347 NDIMASLSKR
-357 FLGDLKNKVADL
+357 FLGDLKDKVADL

-379 FGVEDDE
+379 FEIDEDE
-386 ETSDEES
+386 ETSEES

-406 DPALNVGVDSP
+406 IDNLDADIESP

-509 DCYDDPEDEED
+509 DCYDDPEDEGD
-520 GSKPADEEE
+520 GSEPADEEE

-538 EEHRAKRI
+538 GEHRAKRI

-557 SKFYKEKDELFTIL
+557 SKFYKAKDEIFNIL

-608 EFPDMV
+608 EFPDLV
-614 DVMLE
+614 EVMLE

-640 DDHSLRMA
+640 DNHSLRMA
-648 VDHFKE
+648 VDHFKK
-654 MLKMQPD
+654 MLKIKPD
-661 MKPVYLQLGI
+661 MKQVYLQLGI
-671 CYRKLCQVDE
+671 CYRNLIQVDE

-703 LKLEKL
+703 LKLDKL

-714 NNRLEEAMPL
+714 NNRFEEAMPL

-730 THPESQMA
+730 THPENQMA

-752 HTEGNFQKAHQRLDE
+752 HAEENFQKAHQRLDE

-780 KMKKS
+780 KMKKE
-785 GKDPK
+785 GKDTK

-805 NDKAAEAYNNYSL
+805 NDKLAEAYNNYSL

-829 KAVGPFFRA
+829 KAMGPFFRA
-838 YAYYEDKDQ
+838 YAYYVEKDEN
-847 DVFFEVLREDYK
+847 VFFEALKEDYK

-866 SFTDIMIIYNQ
+866 SYTDLMIIYNQ

-883 QSQEELKKYADKS
+883 KSQEEIKKYADKS

>member
-11 SNNSENEA
+11 SNN
-19 NNPENEANN
+19 PEEDV
-28 SENEPLD
+28 LD
-35 QKELLEDVAEIRQM
+35 QDFLLEKVDEMRDL
-49 IHQQRFAECN
+49 IHQQRFTECK
-59 PMLFA
+59 PILVA
-64 IIKNCPNQQPYIHRL
+64 IFENCPNHKQYMRRL
-79 VQGLLSTV
+79 MHGLLKTV
-87 IANLSLFQRKKMSSV
+87 LANMSLLQCKKLPDD
-102 MLGFLKQDAKAI
+102 MLGFLKQYVKPSEELD
-114 KEFEIPETTPETRA
+114 IPEMTPEARTKFVFGA
-128 KLVSEAISEL
+128 VSEL
-138 DQFLVDVEMD
+138 DQLLVDIEMD
-148 IRSELGVFKD
+148 IRSDQGIFKD
-158 LKKKGEEID
+158 LKKQGEAID
-167 VKEVKPTLE
+167 IKEVKPTLE

-194 EQDQASATLYQEWEE
+194 EQDQASARLYQEWEE
-209 CREKI
+209 YREKI
-214 FGRFVSSGHWND
+214 FDRFVSSGYWNN
-226 EERAE
+226 EERAV

-270 DIYRQTDDDEVK
+270 DIYRLADDDEVK
-282 VRALLGWLLVSMN
+282 VRALLGWLLVSTN
-295 SSCYEQ
+295 CGSYEQ
-301 HPDFL
+301 QPDFR

-317 NDSDLLAEIIKAQKM
+317 NDPDLLAEIIKAQKM

-347 NDIMSSLSKR
+347 NDIMASLSKR
-357 FLGDLKNKVADL
+357 FLDDLRDKVADL
-369 LEADEDMRNI
+369 LETDEDMRNI
-379 FGVEDDE
+379 FGIEDDE
-386 ETSDEES
+386 ETSEES
-393 PIRSVDIN
+393 PIRSDDTN
-401 TDEDG
+401 TDEDRIPNL
-406 DPALNVGVDSP
+406 DADIESP

-499 HPNEIPENIV
+499 HSNEIPENIV

-520 GSKPADEEE
+520 GSESADEEE
-529 IVNEFFKEP
+529 IVKEFFNEP

-546 RINYIRNLLRF
+546 RINYIRNLMRF
-557 SKFYKEKDELFTIL
+557 SKFYTAKDEIFNIF

-608 EFPDMV
+608 EFPDLV
-614 DVMLE
+614 EVMLE

-625 LEMHFMKGWVCMQKE
+625 LEMHFMKGWVCMQKG
-640 DDHSLRMA
+640 DNHSLRMA
-648 VDHFKE
+648 VDHFKK
-654 MLKMQPD
+654 MLKIKPD
-661 MKPVYLQLGI
+661 MKQVYLQLGT
-671 CYRKLCQVDE
+671 CYRNLIQVDE

-703 LKLEKL
+703 LKLDKL

-714 NNRLEEAMPL
+714 NNRFEEAMPL

-730 THPESQMA
+730 THPENQMA

-752 HTEGNFQKAHQRLDE
+752 HAEENFQKAHQRLDE

-780 KMKKS
+780 KMKKA
-785 GKDPK
+785 GKDTK

-805 NDKAAEAYNNYSL
+805 NDKLAEAYNNYSL

-829 KAVGPFFRA
+829 KAMGPFFRV
-838 YAYYEDKDQ
+838 YAYYVEKDEN
-847 DVFFEVLREDYK
+847 VFFEALKEDYK

-866 SFTDIMIIYNQ
+866 SYTDLMIIYNQ

-883 QSQEELKKYADKS
+883 KSQEEIKKYADKS

>member
-11 SNNSENEA
+11 SNN
-19 NNPENEANN
+19 PEEDV
-28 SENEPLD
+28 LD
-35 QKELLEDVAEIRQM
+35 QDFLLEKVDEMRDL
-49 IHQQRFAECN
+49 IHQQRFTECK
-59 PMLFA
+59 PILVA
-64 IIKNCPNQQPYIHRL
+64 IFENCPNHKQYMRRL
-79 VQGLLSTV
+79 MHGLLKTV
-87 IANLSLFQRKKMSSV
+87 LANMSLLQCKKLPDD
-102 MLGFLKQDAKAI
+102 MLGFLKQYVKPSEELD
-114 KEFEIPETTPETRA
+114 IPEMTPEARTKFVFGA
-128 KLVSEAISEL
+128 VSEL
-138 DQFLVDVEMD
+138 DQLLVDIEMD
-148 IRSELGVFKD
+148 IRSDQGIFKD
-158 LKKKGEEID
+158 LKKQGEAID
-167 VKEVKPTLE
+167 IKEVKPTLE

-194 EQDQASATLYQEWEE
+194 EQDQASARLYQEWEE
-209 CREKI
+209 YREKI
-214 FGRFVSSGHWND
+214 FDRFVSSGYWNN
-226 EERAE
+226 EERAV

-270 DIYRQTDDDEVK
+270 DIYRLADDDEVK
-282 VRALLGWLLVSMN
+282 VRALLGWLLVSTN
-295 SSCYEQ
+295 CGSYEQ
-301 HPDFL
+301 QPDFR

-317 NDSDLLAEIIKAQKM
+317 NDPDLLAEIIKAQKM

-347 NDIMSSLSKR
+347 NDIMASLSKR
-357 FLGDLKNKVADL
+357 FLDDLRDKVADL

-379 FGVEDDE
+379 FGIEDDE
-386 ETSDEES
+386 ETSEES
-393 PIRSVDIN
+393 PIRSDDTN
-401 TDEDG
+401 TDEDRIPNL
-406 DPALNVGVDSP
+406 DADIESP

-499 HPNEIPENIV
+499 HSNEIPENIV

-520 GSKPADEEE
+520 GSESADEEE
-529 IVNEFFKEP
+529 IVKEFFNEP

-546 RINYIRNLLRF
+546 RINYIRNLMRF
-557 SKFYKEKDELFTIL
+557 SKFYTAKDEIFNIF

-608 EFPDMV
+608 EFPDLV
-614 DVMLE
+614 EVMLE

-625 LEMHFMKGWVCMQKE
+625 LEMHFMKGWVCMQKG
-640 DDHSLRMA
+640 DNHSLRMA
-648 VDHFKE
+648 VDHFKK
-654 MLKMQPD
+654 MLKIKPD
-661 MKPVYLQLGI
+661 MKQVYLRLGT
-671 CYRKLCQVDE
+671 CYRNLIQVDE

-703 LKLEKL
+703 LKLDKL

-714 NNRLEEAMPL
+714 NNRFEEAMPL

-730 THPESQMA
+730 THPENQMA

-752 HTEGNFQKAHQRLDE
+752 HAEENFQKAHQRLDE

-780 KMKKS
+780 KMKKA
-785 GKDPK
+785 GKDTK

-805 NDKAAEAYNNYSL
+805 NDKLAEAYNNYSL

-829 KAVGPFFRA
+829 KAMGPFFRV
-838 YAYYEDKDQ
+838 YAYYVEKDEN
-847 DVFFEVLREDYK
+847 VFFEALKEDYK

-866 SFTDIMIIYNQ
+866 SYTDLMIIYNQ

-883 QSQEELKKYADKS
+883 KSQEEIKKYADKS

>member
-11 SNNSENEA
+11 SNN
-19 NNPENEANN
+19 PEEVLA
-28 SENEPLD
+28 
-35 QKELLEDVAEIRQM
+35 QKELLEDVVEIRQM

-64 IIKNCPNQQPYIHRL
+64 IIKNSPNHLPYIHRL

-87 IANLSLFQRKKMSSV
+87 IASLSLFQRKKMSTE
-102 MLGFLKQDAKAI
+102 MLDFLKLDAKAI
-114 KEFEIPETTPETRA
+114 KEFKIPETTPETRA

-138 DQFLVDVEMD
+138 DQFLVDIEMD
-148 IRSELGVFKD
+148 IRSEQGIFKD
-158 LKKKGEEID
+158 LKKQGEAID
-167 VKEVKPTLE
+167 IKEVKPTLE

-194 EQDQASATLYQEWEE
+194 EQDQASARLYQEWEE
-209 CREKI
+209 YREKI
-214 FGRFVSSGHWND
+214 FDRFVSSGYWND
-226 EERAE
+226 EERAV

-270 DIYRQTDDDEVK
+270 DIYRLADDDEVK
-282 VRALLGWLLVSMN
+282 VRALLGWLLVSAN
-295 SSCYEQ
+295 CGCYEQ
-301 HPDFL
+301 HPDFR

-347 NDIMSSLSKR
+347 NDIMASLSKR
-357 FLGDLKNKVADL
+357 FLGDLKDKVADL

-379 FGVEDDE
+379 FGIDEDE
-386 ETSDEES
+386 ETSEES

-406 DPALNVGVDSP
+406 IDNLDADIESP

-452 MPFYLKNPHIT
+452 MPFYLKNPHVT

-509 DCYDDPEDEED
+509 DCYDDPEDEGD
-520 GSKPADEEE
+520 GSEPADEEE

-538 EEHRAKRI
+538 GEHRAKRI

-557 SKFYKEKDELFTIL
+557 SKFYTAKDEIFNIL

-580 YAVLAGPLFQDEF
+580 YAVLAGPLFQDKF

-625 LEMHFMKGWVCMQKE
+625 LEMHFMKGWVCMKKDE
-640 DDHSLRMA
+640 EYSLRMA

-654 MLKMQPD
+654 MLKIKPD
-661 MKPVYLQLGI
+661 MKQVYLQLGI
-671 CYRKLCQVDE
+671 CYRNLIQVDE

-703 LKLEKL
+703 LKLDKL

-714 NNRLEEAMPL
+714 NNRFEEAMPL

-730 THPESQMA
+730 THPENQMA

-752 HTEGNFQKAHQRLDE
+752 HAEENFQKAHQRLDE

-780 KMKKS
+780 KMKKE
-785 GKDPK
+785 GKDTK

-805 NDKAAEAYNNYSL
+805 NDKLAEAYNNYSL

-838 YAYYEDKDQ
+838 YAYYVEKDE
-847 DVFFEVLREDYK
+847 DVFFEALKEDYK

-866 SFTDIMIIYNQ
+866 SYTDLMIIYNQ

-883 QSQEELKKYADKS
+883 KSQEEIKKYADKS

>member
-11 SNNSENEA
+11 SNN
-19 NNPENEANN
+19 PEEV
-28 SENEPLD
+28 LD
-35 QKELLEDVAEIRQM
+35 QDELLEKIDEMRQL
-49 IHQQRFAECN
+49 IHQQRFTECKPLLVAVFTPLPSN
-59 PMLFA
+59 
-64 IIKNCPNQQPYIHRL
+64 KQYVNRL
-79 VQGLLSTV
+79 LQSLLTALA
-87 IANLSLFQRKKMSSV
+87 ANMSLFQRKKIPDGV
-102 MLGFLKQDAKAI
+102 FGFPLQHI
-114 KEFEIPETTPETRA
+114 KSFEELDIPEMTPETRA
-128 KLVSEAISEL
+128 KYISSAISGL
-138 DQFLVDVEMD
+138 DQLLEDIEMD
-148 IRSELGVFKD
+148 IRSDQGVFKD
-158 LKKKGEEID
+158 LKKQGEAID
-167 VKEVKPTLE
+167 IKKVKPTLE

-194 EQDQASATLYQEWEE
+194 EQDQASARLYQEWEE
-209 CREKI
+209 YREKI
-214 FGRFVSSGHWND
+214 FGRFVSSGHWTD
-226 EERAE
+226 EECAA

-270 DIYRQTDDDEVK
+270 GIYRQTDDDEVK

-295 SSCYEQ
+295 SSYCEQ
-301 HPDFL
+301 HPDFR

-317 NDSDLLAEIIKAQKM
+317 NDSDLLADIIKAQKM

-369 LEADEDMRNI
+369 LDADEDMRNLFEI
-379 FGVEDDE
+379 DEDE
-386 ETSDEES
+386 ETSEEES

-406 DPALNVGVDSP
+406 VDNLNVGVDSP

-438 RDQTEFFTHLYNWF
+438 RDQTDFFTHLYNWF
-452 MPFYLKNPHIT
+452 MPFYLKNPHVT

-486 PADAYSLANLIVS
+486 PADAYSLANLIIS

-509 DCYDDPEDEED
+509 DCYDDPEDEGD
-520 GSKPADEEE
+520 GSEPADEEE

-538 EEHRAKRI
+538 GEHRAKRI

-557 SKFYKEKDELFTIL
+557 SKFYKGKDELFTIL

-614 DVMLE
+614 EMMLE

-648 VDHFKE
+648 VSHFKE

-661 MKPVYLQLGI
+661 MKQVYLQLGI
-671 CYRKLCQVDE
+671 CYRNLIQVDE

-703 LKLEKL
+703 LKLDKL

-714 NNRLEEAMPL
+714 NNRFEEAMPL

-730 THPESQMA
+730 THPENQMA

-752 HTEGNFQKAHQRLDE
+752 HAEENFQKAHQRLDE
-767 YFAEVNELFGSFE
+767 YFAEANELFGSFE
-780 KMKKS
+780 KMKKE
-785 GKDPK
+785 GKDTK

-829 KAVGPFFRA
+829 KALEPFFRA
-838 YAYYEDKDQ
+838 YAYYVEKDEN
-847 DVFFEVLREDYK
+847 VFFEALKEDYK

-866 SFTDIMIIYNQ
+866 SYTDLMIIYNQ

-883 QSQEELKKYADKS
+883 QTEDELKKYADKS

>member
-11 SNNSENEA
+11 SNN
-19 NNPENEANN
+19 PEEDV
-28 SENEPLD
+28 LD
-35 QKELLEDVAEIRQM
+35 QDFLLEKVDEMRDL
-49 IHQQRFAECN
+49 IHQQRFTECK
-59 PMLFA
+59 PILVA
-64 IIKNCPNQQPYIHRL
+64 IFENCPNHKQYMRRL
-79 VQGLLSTV
+79 MHGLLKTV
-87 IANLSLFQRKKMSSV
+87 LANMSLLQCKKLPDD
-102 MLGFLKQDAKAI
+102 MLGFLKQYVKPSEELD
-114 KEFEIPETTPETRA
+114 IPEMTPEARTKFVFGA
-128 KLVSEAISEL
+128 VSEL
-138 DQFLVDVEMD
+138 DQLLVDIEMD
-148 IRSELGVFKD
+148 IRSDQGIFKD
-158 LKKKGEEID
+158 LKKHAEAIEI
-167 VKEVKPTLE
+167 KEVRPTLE
-176 KFVSREAM
+176 KFVAREAM

-194 EQDQASATLYQEWEE
+194 EQDQASARLYQEWEE
-209 CREKI
+209 YREKI
-214 FGRFVSSGHWND
+214 FDRFVSSGYWNN
-226 EERAE
+226 EERAV

-270 DIYRQTDDDEVK
+270 DIYRLADDDEVK
-282 VRALLGWLLVSMN
+282 VRALLGWLLVSTN
-295 SSCYEQ
+295 CGSYEQ
-301 HPDFL
+301 QPDFR
-306 SFAEQLTEDCK
+306 SFAERLTEDCK
-317 NDSDLLAEIIKAQKM
+317 NDPDLLAEIIKAQKM

-347 NDIMSSLSKR
+347 NDIMASLSKR
-357 FLGDLKNKVADL
+357 FLDDLRDKVADL

-379 FGVEDDE
+379 FGIEDDE
-386 ETSDEES
+386 ETSEES
-393 PIRSVDIN
+393 PIRSDDTN
-401 TDEDG
+401 TDEDRIPNL
-406 DPALNVGVDSP
+406 DADIESP

-499 HPNEIPENIV
+499 HSNEIPENIV
-509 DCYDDPEDEED
+509 DCYDDPEDEGD
-520 GSKPADEEE
+520 GSEPADEEE

-538 EEHRAKRI
+538 GEHRAKRI

-608 EFPDMV
+608 EFPDLV
-614 DVMLE
+614 EVMLE

-625 LEMHFMKGWVCMQKE
+625 LEMHFMKGWVCMQKG
-640 DDHSLRMA
+640 DNHSLRMA
-648 VDHFKE
+648 VDHFKK
-654 MLKMQPD
+654 MLKIKPD
-661 MKPVYLQLGI
+661 MKQVYLQLGT
-671 CYRKLCQVDE
+671 CYRNLIQVDE

-703 LKLEKL
+703 LKLDKL

-714 NNRLEEAMPL
+714 NNRFEEAMPL

-730 THPESQMA
+730 THPENQMA

-752 HTEGNFQKAHQRLDE
+752 HAEENFQKAHQRLDE

-780 KMKKS
+780 KMKKA
-785 GKDPK
+785 GKDTK

-805 NDKAAEAYNNYSL
+805 NDKLAEAYNNYSL

-829 KAVGPFFRA
+829 KAMGPFFRV
-838 YAYYEDKDQ
+838 YAYYVEKDEN
-847 DVFFEVLREDYK
+847 VFFEALKEDYK

-866 SFTDIMIIYNQ
+866 SYTDLMIIYNQ

-883 QSQEELKKYADKS
+883 KSQEEIKKYADKS

>member
-11 SNNSENEA
+11 SNN
-19 NNPENEANN
+19 PEEVLA
-28 SENEPLD
+28 
-35 QKELLEDVAEIRQM
+35 QKELLEDVVEIRQM

-64 IIKNCPNQQPYIHRL
+64 IIKNSPNHQPYIHRL

-87 IANLSLFQRKKMSSV
+87 IASLSLFQRKKISTE
-102 MLGFLKQDAKAI
+102 MLGFLKLDAKAV
-114 KEFEIPETTPETRA
+114 KEFKIPETTPEGRA

-138 DQFLVDVEMD
+138 DQFLVDIEMD
-148 IRSELGVFKD
+148 IRSEQGIFKD
-158 LKKKGEEID
+158 LKKQGEAID
-167 VKEVKPTLE
+167 IKEVKPTLE

-194 EQDQASATLYQEWEE
+194 EQDQASARLYQEWEE
-209 CREKI
+209 YREKI
-214 FGRFVSSGHWND
+214 FDRFVSSGYWND
-226 EERAE
+226 EERAV

-270 DIYRQTDDDEVK
+270 DIYRLADDDEVK
-282 VRALLGWLLVSMN
+282 VRALLGWLLVSTN
-295 SSCYEQ
+295 CGCYEQ
-301 HPDFL
+301 QPDFR
-306 SFAEQLTEDCK
+306 SFAGQLTEDCK

-347 NDIMSSLSKR
+347 NDIMASLSKR
-357 FLGDLKNKVADL
+357 FLGDLKDKVANL
-369 LEADEDMRNI
+369 LEADEDMQNI
-379 FGVEDDE
+379 FGIEDDE
-386 ETSDEES
+386 ETSEES

-406 DPALNVGVDSP
+406 IPNLDVDMDSP

-438 RDQTEFFTHLYNWF
+438 RDQTDFFTHLYNWF
-452 MPFYLKNPHIT
+452 MPFYLKNPHVT

-509 DCYDDPEDEED
+509 DCYDDPEDEGD
-520 GSKPADEEE
+520 GSEPADEEE

-538 EEHRAKRI
+538 GEHRAKRI

-557 SKFYKEKDELFTIL
+557 SKFYTAKDEIFNIL

-608 EFPDMV
+608 EFPDLV
-614 DVMLE
+614 EVMLE

-640 DDHSLRMA
+640 DNHSLRMA
-648 VDHFKE
+648 VDHFKK
-654 MLKMQPD
+654 MLKIKPD
-661 MKPVYLQLGI
+661 MKQVYLQLGI
-671 CYRKLCQVDE
+671 CYRNLIQVDE

-703 LKLEKL
+703 LKLDKL

-714 NNRLEEAMPL
+714 NNRFEEAMPL

-730 THPESQMA
+730 THPENQMA

-752 HTEGNFQKAHQRLDE
+752 HAEENFQKAHQRLDE

-780 KMKKS
+780 KMKKE
-785 GKDPK
+785 GKDTK

-805 NDKAAEAYNNYSL
+805 NDKLAEAYNNYSL

-829 KAVGPFFRA
+829 KAMGPFFRA
-838 YAYYEDKDQ
+838 YAYYVEKDEN
-847 DVFFEVLREDYK
+847 VFFEALKEDYK

-866 SFTDIMIIYNQ
+866 SYTDLMIIYNQ

-883 QSQEELKKYADKS
+883 KSQEEIKKYADKS

>member
-11 SNNSENEA
+11 SNN
-19 NNPENEANN
+19 PEEDV
-28 SENEPLD
+28 LD
-35 QKELLEDVAEIRQM
+35 QDFLLEKVDEMRDL
-49 IHQQRFAECN
+49 IHQQRFTECK
-59 PMLFA
+59 PILVA
-64 IIKNCPNQQPYIHRL
+64 IFENCPNHKQYMRRL
-79 VQGLLSTV
+79 MHGLLKTV
-87 IANLSLFQRKKMSSV
+87 LANMSLLQCKKLPDD
-102 MLGFLKQDAKAI
+102 MLGFLKQYVKPSEELD
-114 KEFEIPETTPETRA
+114 IPEMTPEARTKFVFGA
-128 KLVSEAISEL
+128 VSEL
-138 DQFLVDVEMD
+138 DQLLVDIEMD
-148 IRSELGVFKD
+148 IRSDQGIFKD
-158 LKKKGEEID
+158 LKKQGEAID
-167 VKEVKPTLE
+167 IKEVKPTLE

-194 EQDQASATLYQEWEE
+194 EQDQASARLYQEWEE
-209 CREKI
+209 YREKI
-214 FGRFVSSGHWND
+214 FDRFVSSGYWNN
-226 EERAE
+226 EERAV

-270 DIYRQTDDDEVK
+270 DIYRLADDDEVK
-282 VRALLGWLLVSMN
+282 VRALLGWLLVSTN
-295 SSCYEQ
+295 CGSYEQ
-301 HPDFL
+301 QPDFR

-347 NDIMSSLSKR
+347 NDIMASLSKR
-357 FLGDLKNKVADL
+357 FLDDLRDKVADL

-379 FGVEDDE
+379 FGIEDDE
-386 ETSDEES
+386 ETSEES
-393 PIRSVDIN
+393 PIRSDDTN
-401 TDEDG
+401 TDEDRIPNL
-406 DPALNVGVDSP
+406 DADIESP

-499 HPNEIPENIV
+499 HSNEIPENIV

-520 GSKPADEEE
+520 GSESADEEE
-529 IVNEFFKEP
+529 IVKEFFNEP

-546 RINYIRNLLRF
+546 RINYIRNLMRF
-557 SKFYKEKDELFTIL
+557 SKFYTAKDEIFNIF

-593 FDKYRMAIARYSFRR
+593 FDKYRMAIARFSFRR
-608 EFPDMV
+608 EFPDLV
-614 DVMLE
+614 EVMLE

-625 LEMHFMKGWVCMQKE
+625 LEMHFMKGWVCMQRG
-640 DDHSLRMA
+640 DNHSLRMA
-648 VDHFKE
+648 VDYFKK
-654 MLKMQPD
+654 MLKIKPD
-661 MKPVYLQLGI
+661 MKQVYLQLGT
-671 CYRKLCQVDE
+671 CYRNLIQVDE

-703 LKLEKL
+703 LKLDKL

-714 NNRLEEAMPL
+714 NNRFEEAMPL

-730 THPESQMA
+730 THPENQMA

-752 HTEGNFQKAHQRLDE
+752 HAEENFQKAHQRLDE

-780 KMKKS
+780 KMKKA
-785 GKDPK
+785 GKDTK

-805 NDKAAEAYNNYSL
+805 NDKLAEAYNNYSL

-829 KAVGPFFRA
+829 KAMGPFFRV
-838 YAYYEDKDQ
+838 YAYYVEKDEN
-847 DVFFEVLREDYK
+847 VFFEALKEDYK

-866 SFTDIMIIYNQ
+866 SYTDLMIIYNQ

-883 QSQEELKKYADKS
+883 KSQEEIKKYADKS

>member
-11 SNNSENEA
+11 SNN
-19 NNPENEANN
+19 PEEVLA
-28 SENEPLD
+28 
-35 QKELLEDVAEIRQM
+35 QKELLEDVVEIRQM

-64 IIKNCPNQQPYIHRL
+64 IIKNSPNHQPYIHRL

-87 IANLSLFQRKKMSSV
+87 IASLSLFQRKKISTE
-102 MLGFLKQDAKAI
+102 MLGFLKLDAKAI
-114 KEFEIPETTPETRA
+114 KEFKIPETTPEARA

-138 DQFLVDVEMD
+138 DQFLVDIEMD
-148 IRSELGVFKD
+148 IRSEQGIFKD
-158 LKKKGEEID
+158 LKKQGEAID
-167 VKEVKPTLE
+167 IKEVKPTLE

-194 EQDQASATLYQEWEE
+194 EQDQASARLYQEWEE
-209 CREKI
+209 YREKI
-214 FGRFVSSGHWND
+214 FDRFVSSGYWND
-226 EERAE
+226 EERAV

-270 DIYRQTDDDEVK
+270 DIYRLADDDEVK
-282 VRALLGWLLVSMN
+282 VRALLGWLLVSTN
-295 SSCYEQ
+295 CGCYEQ
-301 HPDFL
+301 QPDFR

-347 NDIMSSLSKR
+347 NDIMASLSKR
-357 FLGDLKNKVADL
+357 FLGELKNKVADL

-379 FGVEDDE
+379 FEIDEDE
-386 ETSDEES
+386 ETSEES

-406 DPALNVGVDSP
+406 IDNLDADIESP

-509 DCYDDPEDEED
+509 DCYDDPEDEGD
-520 GSKPADEEE
+520 GSEPADEEE

-538 EEHRAKRI
+538 GEHRAKRI

-557 SKFYKEKDELFTIL
+557 SKFYTAKDEIFNIL

-608 EFPDMV
+608 EFPDLV
-614 DVMLE
+614 EVMLE

-625 LEMHFMKGWVCMQKE
+625 LEMHFMKGWVCMQKG
-640 DDHSLRMA
+640 DNHSLRMA
-648 VDHFKE
+648 VDHFKK
-654 MLKMQPD
+654 MLKIKPD
-661 MKPVYLQLGI
+661 MKQVYLQLGI
-671 CYRKLCQVDE
+671 CYRNLIQVDE

-703 LKLEKL
+703 LKLDKL

-714 NNRLEEAMPL
+714 NNRFEEAMPL

-730 THPESQMA
+730 THPENQMA

-752 HTEGNFQKAHQRLDE
+752 HAEENFLKAHQRLDE

-780 KMKKS
+780 KMKKE
-785 GKDPK
+785 GKDTK

-805 NDKAAEAYNNYSL
+805 NDKLAEAYNNYSQ

-829 KAVGPFFRA
+829 KAMGPFFRA
-838 YAYYEDKDQ
+838 YAYYVEKDEN
-847 DVFFEVLREDYK
+847 VFFEALKEDYK

-866 SFTDIMIIYNQ
+866 SYTDLMIIYNQ

-883 QSQEELKKYADKS
+883 KSQEEIKKYADKS

>member
-11 SNNSENEA
+11 SNN
-19 NNPENEANN
+19 PEEDV
-28 SENEPLD
+28 LD
-35 QKELLEDVAEIRQM
+35 QDFLLEKVDEMRDL
-49 IHQQRFAECN
+49 IHQQRFTECK
-59 PMLFA
+59 PILVA
-64 IIKNCPNQQPYIHRL
+64 IFENCPNHKQYMRRL
-79 VQGLLSTV
+79 MHGLLKTV
-87 IANLSLFQRKKMSSV
+87 LANMSLLQCKKLPDD
-102 MLGFLKQDAKAI
+102 MLGFLKQYVKPSEELD
-114 KEFEIPETTPETRA
+114 IPEMTPEARTKFVFGA
-128 KLVSEAISEL
+128 VSEL
-138 DQFLVDVEMD
+138 DQLLVDIEMD
-148 IRSELGVFKD
+148 IRSDQGIFKD
-158 LKKKGEEID
+158 LKKQGEAID
-167 VKEVKPTLE
+167 IKEVKPTLE

-194 EQDQASATLYQEWEE
+194 EQDQASARLYQEWEE
-209 CREKI
+209 YREKI
-214 FGRFVSSGHWND
+214 FDRFVSSGYWNN
-226 EERAE
+226 EERAV

-270 DIYRQTDDDEVK
+270 DIYRLADDDEVK
-282 VRALLGWLLVSMN
+282 VRALLGWLLVSTN
-295 SSCYEQ
+295 CGSYEQ
-301 HPDFL
+301 QPDFR

-317 NDSDLLAEIIKAQKM
+317 NDPDLLAEIIKAQKM

-347 NDIMSSLSKR
+347 NDIMASLSKR
-357 FLGDLKNKVADL
+357 FLDDLRDKVADL

-379 FGVEDDE
+379 FGIEDDE
-386 ETSDEES
+386 ETSEES
-393 PIRSVDIN
+393 PIRSDDTN
-401 TDEDG
+401 TDEDRIPNL
-406 DPALNVGVDSP
+406 DADIESP

-486 PADAYSLANLIVS
+486 PSDAYSLANLIVS

-520 GSKPADEEE
+520 GSESADEEE
-529 IVNEFFKEP
+529 IVKEFFNEP

-546 RINYIRNLLRF
+546 RINYIRNLMRF
-557 SKFYKEKDELFTIL
+557 SKFYTAKDEIFNIL

-608 EFPDMV
+608 EFPDLV
-614 DVMLE
+614 EVMLE

-625 LEMHFMKGWVCMQKE
+625 LEMHFMKGWVCMQKG
-640 DDHSLRMA
+640 DNHSLRMA
-648 VDHFKE
+648 VDHFKK
-654 MLKMQPD
+654 MLKIKPD
-661 MKPVYLQLGI
+661 MKQVYLQLGT
-671 CYRKLCQVDE
+671 CYRNLIQVDE
-681 YLENFDKLMEFKDSF
+681 YLDNFDKLMEFKDSF

-703 LKLEKL
+703 LKLDKL

-714 NNRLEEAMPL
+714 NNRFEEAMPL

-730 THPESQMA
+730 THPENQMA

-752 HTEGNFQKAHQRLDE
+752 HAEENFQKAHQRLDE

-780 KMKKS
+780 KMKKA
-785 GKDPK
+785 GKDTK

-805 NDKAAEAYNNYSL
+805 NDKLAEAYNNYSL

-829 KAVGPFFRA
+829 KAMGPFFRV
-838 YAYYEDKDQ
+838 YAYYVEKDEN
-847 DVFFEVLREDYK
+847 VFFEALKEDYK

-866 SFTDIMIIYNQ
+866 SYTDLMIIYNQ

-883 QSQEELKKYADKS
+883 KSQEEIKKYADKS

>member
-11 SNNSENEA
+11 SNN
-19 NNPENEANN
+19 PEEDV
-28 SENEPLD
+28 LD
-35 QKELLEDVAEIRQM
+35 QDFLLEKVDEMRDL
-49 IHQQRFAECN
+49 IHQQRFTECK
-59 PMLFA
+59 PILVA
-64 IIKNCPNQQPYIHRL
+64 IFENCPNHKQYMRRL
-79 VQGLLSTV
+79 MHGLLKTV
-87 IANLSLFQRKKMSSV
+87 LANMSLLQCKKLPDD
-102 MLGFLKQDAKAI
+102 MLGFLKQYVKPSEELD
-114 KEFEIPETTPETRA
+114 IPEMTPEARTKFVFGA
-128 KLVSEAISEL
+128 VSEL
-138 DQFLVDVEMD
+138 DQLLVDIEMD
-148 IRSELGVFKD
+148 IRSDQGIFKD
-158 LKKKGEEID
+158 LKKQGEAID
-167 VKEVKPTLE
+167 IKEVKPTLE

-194 EQDQASATLYQEWEE
+194 EQDQASARLYQEWEE
-209 CREKI
+209 YREKI
-214 FGRFVSSGHWND
+214 FDRFVSSGYWNN
-226 EERAE
+226 EERAV

-270 DIYRQTDDDEVK
+270 DIYRLADDDEVK
-282 VRALLGWLLVSMN
+282 VRALLGWLLVSTN
-295 SSCYEQ
+295 CGSYEQ
-301 HPDFL
+301 QPDFR

-317 NDSDLLAEIIKAQKM
+317 NDPDLLAEIIKAQKM

-347 NDIMSSLSKR
+347 NDIMASLSKR
-357 FLGDLKNKVADL
+357 FLDDLRDKVADL

-379 FGVEDDE
+379 FGIEDDE
-386 ETSDEES
+386 ETSEES
-393 PIRSVDIN
+393 PIRSDDTN
-401 TDEDG
+401 TDEDRIPNL
-406 DPALNVGVDSP
+406 DADIESP

-499 HPNEIPENIV
+499 HSNEIPENIV

-520 GSKPADEEE
+520 GSESADEEE
-529 IVNEFFKEP
+529 IVKEFFNEP

-546 RINYIRNLLRF
+546 RINYIRNLMRF
-557 SKFYKEKDELFTIL
+557 SKFYTAKDEIFNIF

-593 FDKYRMAIARYSFRR
+593 FDKYRMAIARFSFRR
-608 EFPDMV
+608 EFPDLV
-614 DVMLE
+614 EVMLE

-625 LEMHFMKGWVCMQKE
+625 LEMHFMKGWVCMQKG
-640 DDHSLRMA
+640 DNHSLRMA
-648 VDHFKE
+648 VDHFKK
-654 MLKMQPD
+654 MLKIKPD
-661 MKPVYLQLGI
+661 MKQVYLQLGT
-671 CYRKLCQVDE
+671 CYRNLIQVDE

-703 LKLEKL
+703 LKLDKL

-714 NNRLEEAMPL
+714 NNRFEEAMPL

-730 THPESQMA
+730 THPENQMA

-752 HTEGNFQKAHQRLDE
+752 HTEENFQKAHQRLDE

-780 KMKKS
+780 KMKKA
-785 GKDPK
+785 GKDTK

-805 NDKAAEAYNNYSL
+805 NDKLAEAYNNYSL

-829 KAVGPFFRA
+829 KAMGPFFRV
-838 YAYYEDKDQ
+838 YAYYVEKDEN
-847 DVFFEVLREDYK
+847 VFFEALKEDYK

-866 SFTDIMIIYNQ
+866 SYTDLMIIYNQ

-883 QSQEELKKYADKS
+883 KSQEEIKKYADKS

>member
-11 SNNSENEA
+11 SNN
-19 NNPENEANN
+19 PEEV
-28 SENEPLD
+28 LD
-35 QKELLEDVAEIRQM
+35 QDELLEKIDEMRQL
-49 IHQQRFAECN
+49 IHQQRFTECKPLLVAVFTPLPSN
-59 PMLFA
+59 
-64 IIKNCPNQQPYIHRL
+64 KQYVNRL
-79 VQGLLSTV
+79 LQSLLTALA
-87 IANLSLFQRKKMSSV
+87 ANMSLFQRKKIPDGV
-102 MLGFLKQDAKAI
+102 FGFPLQHI
-114 KEFEIPETTPETRA
+114 KSFEELDIPEMTPETRA
-128 KLVSEAISEL
+128 KYISSAISGL
-138 DQFLVDVEMD
+138 DQLLEDIEMD
-148 IRSELGVFKD
+148 IRSDQGVFKD
-158 LKKKGEEID
+158 LKKQGEAID
-167 VKEVKPTLE
+167 IKEVKPTLE

-194 EQDQASATLYQEWEE
+194 EQDQASARLYQEWEE
-209 CREKI
+209 YREKI
-214 FGRFVSSGHWND
+214 FGRFVSSGHWTD
-226 EERAE
+226 EECAA
-231 VKDTILSPTVDSLTS
+231 VKDSILSPTVDSLTS

-282 VRALLGWLLVSMN
+282 VRALLGWLLVSTN
-295 SSCYEQ
+295 CGCYEQ
-301 HPDFL
+301 QPDFR

-317 NDSDLLAEIIKAQKM
+317 NDQDLLADIIKAQKM

-369 LEADEDMRNI
+369 LDADEDMRNLFEI
-379 FGVEDDE
+379 DEDE
-386 ETSDEES
+386 ETSEEES

-406 DPALNVGVDSP
+406 VDNLNVGVDSP

-438 RDQTEFFTHLYNWF
+438 RDQTDFFTHLYNWF
-452 MPFYLKNPHIT
+452 MPFYLKNPHVT

-486 PADAYSLANLIVS
+486 PADAYSLANLIIS

-509 DCYDDPEDEED
+509 DCYDDPEDEGD
-520 GSKPADEEE
+520 GSEPADEEE

-538 EEHRAKRI
+538 GEHRAKRI

-557 SKFYKEKDELFTIL
+557 SKFYKGKDELFTIL

-614 DVMLE
+614 EVMLE

-648 VDHFKE
+648 VSHFKE

-661 MKPVYLQLGI
+661 MKQVYLQLGI
-671 CYRKLCQVDE
+671 CYRNLIQVDE

-703 LKLEKL
+703 LKLDKL

-714 NNRLEEAMPL
+714 NNRFEEAMPL

-730 THPESQMA
+730 THPENQMA

-752 HTEGNFQKAHQRLDE
+752 HAEENFQKAHQRLDE
-767 YFAEVNELFGSFE
+767 YFAEANELFGSFE
-780 KMKKS
+780 KMKKE
-785 GKDPK
+785 GKDTK

-829 KAVGPFFRA
+829 KALEPFFRA
-838 YAYYEDKDQ
+838 YAYYVEKDEN
-847 DVFFEVLREDYK
+847 VFFEALKEDYK

-866 SFTDIMIIYNQ
+866 SYTDLMIIYNQ

-883 QSQEELKKYADKS
+883 QTEDELKKYADKS

>member
-11 SNNSENEA
+11 SNN
-19 NNPENEANN
+19 PEEEVLA
-28 SENEPLD
+28 
-35 QKELLEDVAEIRQM
+35 QKELLEDVVEIRQM

-64 IIKNCPNQQPYIHRL
+64 IIKNSPNHQPYIHRL

-87 IANLSLFQRKKMSSV
+87 IASLSLFQRKKISTE
-102 MLGFLKQDAKAI
+102 MLGFLKLDAKAV
-114 KEFEIPETTPETRA
+114 KEFKIPETTPEGRA

-138 DQFLVDVEMD
+138 DQFLVDIEMD
-148 IRSELGVFKD
+148 IRSEQGIFKD
-158 LKKKGEEID
+158 LKKQGEAID
-167 VKEVKPTLE
+167 IKEVKPTLE

-194 EQDQASATLYQEWEE
+194 EQDQASARLYQEWEE
-209 CREKI
+209 YREKI
-214 FGRFVSSGHWND
+214 FDRFVSSGYWND
-226 EERAE
+226 EERAV

-270 DIYRQTDDDEVK
+270 DIYRLADDDEVK
-282 VRALLGWLLVSMN
+282 VRALLGWLLVSTN
-295 SSCYEQ
+295 CGCYEQ
-301 HPDFL
+301 QPDFR

-317 NDSDLLAEIIKAQKM
+317 NDQDLLAEIIKAQKM

-347 NDIMSSLSKR
+347 NDIMASLSKR
-357 FLGDLKNKVADL
+357 FLGDLKDKVANL
-369 LEADEDMRNI
+369 LEADEDMQNI
-379 FGVEDDE
+379 FEIDEDE
-386 ETSDEES
+386 ETSEES

-406 DPALNVGVDSP
+406 IPNLDVDMESP

-509 DCYDDPEDEED
+509 DCYDDPEDEGD
-520 GSKPADEEE
+520 GSESADEEE

-538 EEHRAKRI
+538 GEHRAKRI

-557 SKFYKEKDELFTIL
+557 SKFYKAKDEIFNIL

-608 EFPDMV
+608 EFPDLV
-614 DVMLE
+614 EVMLE

-625 LEMHFMKGWVCMQKE
+625 LEMHFMKGWVCMQKG
-640 DDHSLRMA
+640 DNHSLRMA
-648 VDHFKE
+648 VDHFKK
-654 MLKMQPD
+654 MLKIKPD
-661 MKPVYLQLGI
+661 MKQVYLQLGI
-671 CYRKLCQVDE
+671 CYRNLIQVDE

-703 LKLEKL
+703 LKLDKL

-714 NNRLEEAMPL
+714 NNRFEEAMPL

-730 THPESQMA
+730 THPENQMA

-752 HTEGNFQKAHQRLDE
+752 HAEENFQKAHQRLDE
-767 YFAEVNELFGSFE
+767 YFAEANELFGSFE
-780 KMKKS
+780 KMKKE
-785 GKDPK
+785 GKDTK

-829 KAVGPFFRA
+829 KAMGPFFRA
-838 YAYYEDKDQ
+838 YAYYVEKDEN
-847 DVFFEVLREDYK
+847 VFFEALKEDYK

-866 SFTDIMIIYNQ
+866 SYTDLMIIYNQ

-883 QSQEELKKYADKS
+883 QSQEEIKKYADKS